1 MFGNKIIDFIKNTKN
16 TNGNDWFLGL
26 TSDNQSEVKKTIK
39 DYNKLI
45 KTQGPDLNIDR
56 WEQFSS
62 LSDDVRTDV
71 KTYLKSLEGAKAST
85 EDLNKIMSATME
97 TASSTGTEFVSTGN
111 KIRDFGK
118 KTTTVF
124 KGFGN
129 VVGNSL
135 EKSLKTVGSTMLGI
149 GANVAINAGVGLII
163 NELIDSWDK
172 YTNAQENAID
182 RGNEAIQSY
191 EDNLSKF
198 NTNSQ
203 VISEVGERFEELRK
217 GVSITGQN
225 IGLTTDEYEEYQ
237 NIVSQIATS
246 FPELISGYDS
256 LGNPIIGAAQN
267 VRDLTEALQEQQAVM
282 SQENL
287 NNATDYAESFNALV
301 NQRATDFTK
310 ESGLLQQRE
319 AVQGLLEEINNG
331 EKIADKF
338 GTSAENT
345 SATIVSGI
353 SLIGDKIAE
362 LFGGQ
367 AGQIS
372 GQIRQAKDWGYMD
385 TLLYQDIAEAAGID
399 PDIIQKAQ
407 KDIDKASEEE
417 QKEIA
422 EANQYIEQRVSEYYE
437 SLNSQLNT
445 AFDNVKPLIESTLT
459 SPTNNASYNSLKDET
474 KDIISSLINNMD
486 FETGQSLGMIDE
498 NGNLDTSAITSWG
511 NEIVKKIKSTGVE
524 KELSQLFSVVDNKD
538 SMNLKDY
545 QTEVNNLIDSISSKV
560 PELSKDLL
568 KSTNGIGDSVTNL
581 NQKYRDLISQTSDKE
596 YRKFLDNLSIEDI
609 ETLWTLNADSI
620 IKNADE
626 ARKALH
632 QAKQEA
638 LDLEANPIFDSIAA
652 ADEAENAGADYEQ
665 AYQYA
670 QQAKEMYDQGLIG
683 TDDFKTRAAYL
694 SPTESDDPA
703 NFIENYSK
711 AVRYLTEDKAGVN
724 NFLTDLQNKG
734 MATFTTLSDGTK
746 DWSFNLGD
754 LDEASHKLGIGFEFM
769 MDMFGRMN
777 DYGINNNFFS
787 SIEDGQTH
795 LQELSQS
802 LAEEE
807 ARLAELTSPGQY
819 QTTDGKTLGNQTAI
833 DASRKKIELLKN
845 DIVETSEL
853 LTQVA
858 ERSSQQWESDYNA
871 ALTTVQSL
879 SEARKRIL
887 ADPELSEG
895 AKGYAASQIEAQIKD
910 LANQYGIELDANLN
924 IDTSEIDAI
933 QNKTIQIKGNVDLSE
948 GRTASTEAIQG
959 AGWEASEGTT
969 SVYKSYNSDDQTHS
983 MVITPVLPDGTV
995 LTPEQT
1001 QEYVNQLFAGQEI
1014 EPDIKVATFVGE
1026 DAATQAQNYTESI
1039 NSINAAVA
1047 TGSEE
1052 IQGYLNDL
1060 KQFNASELEGIDF
1073 ADGQLSKGEESLE
1086 NFMNAVGVSTD
1097 KSSEFIAVLRDMGYI
1112 GMNSAQEIIQ
1122 SVEGINF
1129 DTVREQ
1135 VTAANDTLLALG
1147 ATDIRFNISTEDLGS
1162 IEEQISNAKSLVESF
1177 QNSSGQVDL
1186 SIDGAQEALQILSA
1200 LIDRKQ
1206 TLSQPAIMSVDTSG
1220 LSDAQS
1226 SIISVV
1232 QQWQSA
1238 YDEVQKLQQMSDV
1251 GVNVDVELGDAQS
1264 QLDSLTQQLQSLSD
1278 NSETAE
1284 LMASIK
1290 LDPSSA
1296 DPATIA
1302 SQIGEIPIDVKGNI
1316 VGWEDNSTA
1325 EDKDAKVNYTLGD
1338 YPETV
1343 PDAKGEV
1350 NYTVGDTPDS
1360 VPDAKGKANYTAGD
1374 TPETVPNATGK
1385 ANYTAGDT
1393 PETVPD
1399 AKGTAN
1405 FDLGESPEQ
1414 VPNADGI
1421 ADFDLGEYPSIVPD
1435 ASGEANYTLGD
1446 YPTSL
1451 PPITQTVYVSRVE
1464 DSEAT
1469 GTMISP
1475 AKASGTAYNVINTIP
1490 AHAGGNVALSKNEQA
1505 LVNEFAPQSPE
1516 SIVRDGRWFI
1526 IPGGPHIESLKKGD
1540 IIFNAQQTA
1549 QLLKAG
1555 KTSSPGKA
1563 FAEGTMPHVRNLVST
1578 SLNAY
1583 ADGSDDTLEYIDW
1596 IERIFNKLEREFTH
1610 ITNQMER
1617 IAHLTDKQ
1625 VKAYEALAKN
1635 REYLNT
1641 TQSAISTY
1649 RSHLNSIGL
1658 SSDII
1663 NKIKNGS
1670 LEITQ
1675 YDEDTREL
1683 ISEYQDY
1690 YTKLQ
1695 DCSAQYDD
1703 LLAQQDELAQTAL
1716 DNVSNY
1722 YDMFNQVDQAMQGWL
1737 EAQRDLWENQGL
1749 SATADSQYAS
1759 IQSSLEQERKVAERL
1774 EQKISSYTDEINKL
1788 ISNGYM
1794 DRHSEAYYEA
1804 QEALNGFK
1812 QELYESQSAIIE
1824 FEDQLRELD
1833 YTALQNKI
1841 DGFAQAV
1848 DKISAQINLMEAR
1861 DEQVPESLYQQQI
1874 DANNS
1879 QIEANMQ
1886 LRTSKLKEQGLYDV
1900 GSTRYQELAEE
1911 INKLDVATLNLRADN
1926 EALKDSIYELRFDRL
1941 DNQLKVYDDLK
1952 TEIDDFRSLLNEDAF
1967 FDKNGVVTEEG
1978 LAELALLQQG
1988 IIASKREVADYREG
2002 LEKLKESYV
2011 NGVISLDEYNEKSE
2025 EYCAG
2030 IRESIK
2036 DVSDYEDA
2044 LTDLYMTQMR
2054 TESEALQEV
2063 IDKRKEALQAKESY
2077 YQYDQTLKSQ
2087 TKDVNM
2093 LQAQIQAL
2101 EGVNN
2106 AAAQAEVKRLRAEL
2120 ETAQQTLDDT
2130 KREHAIDM
2138 QQQGYDSM
2146 SDQLNQILED
2156 TEYEITHNAEKQQ
2169 EVVQSMLNNVVNMYE
2184 SAYGKINSI
2193 IENTGWAGSYAFRQ
2207 NQTQLSTSTG
2217 AQTQTNNAT
2226 QNQSN
2231 VKPSDAANST
2241 ITNPIDNN
2249 ESYNNK
2255 VEQEITQAPNTEN
2268 RLVAEL
2274 KLSPTSVSL
2283 EEGKSTKITATMRP
2297 NDAKNKTLSW
2307 KSSNTSIA
2315 TVSGGT
2321 IKAIKAGSCQ
2331 ITASTT
2337 DGSGLSVT
2345 VGVTVTAKPKPVQP
2359 EKKPSTPSTGGDGVP
2374 NIGDAVTYTSGRY
2387 YYSSD
2392 GLKPS
2397 GNQYLGK
2404 TVYIGH
2410 INNAD
2415 WATKPYAL
2423 YADKDFKHPLGW
2435 VSLDQISGYAK
2446 GTKSVPYE
2454 QIAEVNE
2461 EGRELIVTSDGRVL
2475 RRLQPGDGVIPNNIT
2490 ENLLKM
2496 GENPAKFVQDAITQV
2511 QTPVV
2516 NKISSGDMNV
2526 TNHYDS
2532 LLTVNGNVDKEALP
2546 ELKEILK
2553 KSYDYT
2559 VQNIAKDAAKMGFKK
2574 RF

>member
-1 MFGNKIIDFIKNTKN
+1 M
-16 TNGNDWFLGL
+16 L
-26 TSDNQSEVKKTIK
+26 
-39 DYNKLI
+39 
-45 KTQGPDLNIDR
+45 
-56 WEQFSS
+56 
-62 LSDDVRTDV
+62 
-71 KTYLKSLEGAKAST
+71 
-85 EDLNKIMSATME
+85 
-97 TASSTGTEFVSTGN
+97 
-111 KIRDFGK
+111 
-118 KTTTVF
+118 
-124 KGFGN
+124 
-129 VVGNSL
+129 GNSL
-135 EKSLKTVGSTMLGI
+135 VDKLLGNEKISTNYTAQIDEAFKRIKKGDSFAKAMDSLEIPYSLTQSLNDYVNSTDRAKLSAEEFAASNSNAMKSVSKTSSSVSVASKAMTGLSTVLKTTASVLANMAIGFAIGAAITGAIKLFDELYVSAEEANEAMDISFSGYEDAKSQVESINSELDSTNSRISELQSKGSLTFVEKSELANLKEARKELELQQDLAEKAETKAAKDAGSKALQAYEKSFGDFEVSQERIDEYLRDTDITRNNASLFADENNISALIAGIQQMKELQREAKSEGDLEEVERYQGIIDDTTDSIWNQITSLENYKSKLSEIPEALRTEEQTSALNEISDTIDFVYKKLDPNKWKELKFDEILSSDDSFDGIVDELEKQSKAAGDAGITVDDLKNKYPELASAITGAGMTLSDFVEEINAQAQGI
-149 GANVAINAGVGLII
+149 ETATTDIEALESSFRTFQVSAVDAINQVDTLNAALVNSFSGKGLEIGYEESEDGVVSLTGDIVNLQSAYADLEGYNPELLFERTANGVHINREALRALQAQEEALTKQGFIEKQTDLQNQLAAASQKLKEAQAAG
-163 NELIDSWDK
+163 DSVAAADQQNVISTLQSQIENVQLLASAYDGATSSYQKWL
-172 YTNAQENAID
+172 NAQSSGEEGD
-182 RGNEAIQSY
+182 MFRTVSETMKERGNELYEEGRYNTEEFRAIADYFSY
-191 EDNLSKF
+191 EDLSTASMEEVVKAYQDASNARDAYFTGTKEGIDNFMADMMRISESEGFDWIKTTEDGFMEFNTGADEEIAKRFNLSTEAVQALFRAASEYTDNIRIGDTSGIDNLDQQLAEATQKAEEAKSKLKELQDQGEISTDIKLDVDVSQLDESGIEDRIKQLTDLKEEATIKF
-198 NTNSQ
+198 GADS
-203 VISEVGERFEELRK
+203 SEVEYVDQLLNEANARKEQLAQQTNVAVSVDINGEEDLATLGEKLSNLPK
-217 GVSITGQN
+217 DETSNVSINIQN
-225 IGLTTDEYEEYQ
+225 ESQLDGVVQQIEQVPKDTPVNLSLTVQ
-237 NIVSQIATS
+237 N
-246 FPELISGYDS
+246 
-256 LGNPIIGAAQN
+256 
-267 VRDLTEALQEQQAVM
+267 QEQADALEDKLSGLASEGHSIQYSIDVVDNTGDALNKDVSDDTKTITVNEVQGTTVDVEDGTKTVTVNEVQGTTVNVQDESKTVTVNYSKG
-282 SQENL
+282 SQDSPDDK
-287 NNATDYAESFNALV
+287 NATVNYNKGKQEKPSDENALV
-301 NQRATDFTK
+301 NY
-310 ESGLLQQRE
+310 LLGSQ
-319 AVQGLLEEINNG
+319 ASPI
-331 EKIADKF
+331 DKTAYVDYIL
-338 GTSAENT
+338 GS
-345 SATIVSGI
+345 
-353 SLIGDKIAE
+353 
-362 LFGGQ
+362 Q
-367 AGQIS
+367 AG
-372 GQIRQAKDWGYMD
+372 
-385 TLLYQDIAEAAGID
+385 
-399 PDIIQKAQ
+399 P
-407 KDIDKASEEE
+407 
-417 QKEIA
+417 
-422 EANQYIEQRVSEYYE
+422 
-437 SLNSQLNT
+437 
-445 AFDNVKPLIESTLT
+445 
-459 SPTNNASYNSLKDET
+459 
-474 KDIISSLINNMD
+474 
-486 FETGQSLGMIDE
+486 
-498 NGNLDTSAITSWG
+498 
-511 NEIVKKIKSTGVE
+511 
-524 KELSQLFSVVDNKD
+524 
-538 SMNLKDY
+538 
-545 QTEVNNLIDSISSKV
+545 
-560 PELSKDLL
+560 
-568 KSTNGIGDSVTNL
+568 
-581 NQKYRDLISQTSDKE
+581 SDK
-596 YRKFLDNLSIEDI
+596 
-609 ETLWTLNADSI
+609 
-620 IKNADE
+620 
-626 ARKALH
+626 
-632 QAKQEA
+632 
-638 LDLEANPIFDSIAA
+638 
-652 ADEAENAGADYEQ
+652 
-665 AYQYA
+665 
-670 QQAKEMYDQGLIG
+670 
-683 TDDFKTRAAYL
+683 
-694 SPTESDDPA
+694 
-703 NFIENYSK
+703 
-711 AVRYLTEDKAGVN
+711 
-724 NFLTDLQNKG
+724 
-734 MATFTTLSDGTK
+734 
-746 DWSFNLGD
+746 
-754 LDEASHKLGIGFEFM
+754 
-769 MDMFGRMN
+769 
-777 DYGINNNFFS
+777 
-787 SIEDGQTH
+787 
-795 LQELSQS
+795 
-802 LAEEE
+802 
-807 ARLAELTSPGQY
+807 
-819 QTTDGKTLGNQTAI
+819 TA
-833 DASRKKIELLKN
+833 
-845 DIVETSEL
+845 
-853 LTQVA
+853 
-858 ERSSQQWESDYNA
+858 
-871 ALTTVQSL
+871 
-879 SEARKRIL
+879 
-887 ADPELSEG
+887 
-895 AKGYAASQIEAQIKD
+895 
-910 LANQYGIELDANLN
+910 
-924 IDTSEIDAI
+924 
-933 QNKTIQIKGNVDLSE
+933 
-948 GRTASTEAIQG
+948 
-959 AGWEASEGTT
+959 
-969 SVYKSYNSDDQTHS
+969 
-983 MVITPVLPDGTV
+983 
-995 LTPEQT
+995 
-1001 QEYVNQLFAGQEI
+1001 YVNYI
-1014 EPDIKVATFVGE
+1014 
-1026 DAATQAQNYTESI
+1026 
-1039 NSINAAVA
+1039 A
-1047 TGSEE
+1047 TGDT
-1052 IQGYLNDL
+1052 G
-1060 KQFNASELEGIDF
+1060 EG
-1073 ADGQLSKGEESLE
+1073 
-1086 NFMNAVGVSTD
+1086 N
-1097 KSSEFIAVLRDMGYI
+1097 R
-1112 GMNSAQEIIQ
+1112 
-1122 SVEGINF
+1122 
-1129 DTVREQ
+1129 
-1135 VTAANDTLLALG
+1135 
-1147 ATDIRFNISTEDLGS
+1147 
-1162 IEEQISNAKSLVESF
+1162 
-1177 QNSSGQVDL
+1177 
-1186 SIDGAQEALQILSA
+1186 
-1200 LIDRKQ
+1200 
-1206 TLSQPAIMSVDTSG
+1206 
-1220 LSDAQS
+1220 
-1226 SIISVV
+1226 
-1232 QQWQSA
+1232 
-1238 YDEVQKLQQMSDV
+1238 
-1251 GVNVDVELGDAQS
+1251 
-1264 QLDSLTQQLQSLSD
+1264 
-1278 NSETAE
+1278 
-1284 LMASIK
+1284 
-1290 LDPSSA
+1290 
-1296 DPATIA
+1296 
-1302 SQIGEIPIDVKGNI
+1302 
-1316 VGWEDNSTA
+1316 
-1325 EDKDAKVNYTLGD
+1325 
-1338 YPETV
+1338 
-1343 PDAKGEV
+1343 
-1350 NYTVGDTPDS
+1350 
-1360 VPDAKGKANYTAGD
+1360 
-1374 TPETVPNATGK
+1374 
-1385 ANYTAGDT
+1385 
-1393 PETVPD
+1393 
-1399 AKGTAN
+1399 AKGTFLSVAR
-1405 FDLGESPEQ
+1405 S
-1414 VPNADGI
+1414 
-1421 ADFDLGEYPSIVPD
+1421 
-1435 ASGEANYTLGD
+1435 
-1446 YPTSL
+1446 
-1451 PPITQTVYVSRVE
+1451 
-1464 DSEAT
+1464 
-1469 GTMISP
+1469 
-1475 AKASGTAYNVINTIP
+1475 SGTAYNTINTIP
-1490 AHAGGNVALSKNEQA
+1490 AHASGNVALPKNEQA

-1749 SATADSQYAS
+1749 SVTADSQYAS

-1794 DRHSEAYYEA
+1794 ARHSEAYYEA
-1804 QEALNGFK
+1804 NEALNGFK

-1841 DGFAQAV
+1841 DGFARAV

-1861 DEQVPESLYQQQI
+1861 DEKVPESVYQQQI

-1879 QIEANMQ
+1879 QIEANQ
-1886 LRTSKLKEQGLYDV
+1886 ELRASKLKEQGLYDV

-1911 INKLDVATLNLRADN
+1911 INDLDVETLNLLADN

-2044 LTDLYMTQMR
+2044 LTDLYMAQMR

-2077 YQYDQTLKSQ
+2077 YNYNKTISDKQ
-2087 TKDVNM
+2087 KDINM
-2093 LQAQIQAL
+2093 LRAEIQAL
-2101 EGVNN
+2101 TGVNN
-2106 AAAQAEVKRLRAEL
+2106 AASQARLKQLQSDLAEAESDL
-2120 ETAQQTLDDT
+2120 QDT
-2130 KREHAIDM
+2130 KYQHSIDM

-2226 QNQSN
+2226 QSQSN

-2249 ESYNNK
+2249 ESFNNK

-2315 TVSGGT
+2315 TVSGGA

-2423 YADKDFKHPLGW
+2423 YADKEFKHPLGW

-2516 NKISSGDMNV
+2516 NKISSGVNV

>member
-1 MFGNKIIDFIKNTKN
+1 MLGNSLVDKLFGKEKISTNYTAQIEEAFNRIKK
-16 TNGNDWFLGL
+16 GDSFAKAM
-26 TSDNQSEVKKTIK
+26 D
-39 DYNKLI
+39 
-45 KTQGPDLNIDR
+45 
-56 WEQFSS
+56 
-62 LSDDVRTDV
+62 
-71 KTYLKSLEGAKAST
+71 SLEIPYSLTQSLDSYVKSTDKAKLSAEEFAAS
-85 EDLNKIMSATME
+85 NASAMKSVSKTSSSVSV
-97 TASSTGTEFVSTGN
+97 ASKAMTGLSTVL
-111 KIRDFGK
+111 
-118 KTTTVF
+118 KTTTGILANMAIGFAIGAAITGVIKLF
-124 KGFGN
+124 DALHVSAEEASEAMDISFSGYEDAKAQVKNINSELDSTNLRISELQSKGSLTFVEKSELENLKEARRELELQQDIAEKAEAKAAKKSAEDTVRAFDKKYGDYDISQKAINDYLDEFDRNGN
-129 VVGNSL
+129 MNLVGLSTNNKDISGMIAAVKQAEKLRDESQRSGNLDQAQDYQDIIDSTTDSIWEEVSSL
-135 EKSLKTVGSTMLGI
+135 ESLKSNLEESLSAIPEGSWGKEQDQQQKRLDGITDSIDLIYKQLDPNKWKDMKFDEILSSDDSFADAVDDLERQSKVAGDAGISVSDLKKQYPELASAITAAGMSVSEFVGEINSQAQGI
-149 GANVAINAGVGLII
+149 ETATTDIEALESSFRTFQVSAVDAINQVDTLNAALVNSFSGKGLEIGYEESEDGVVSLTGDIVNLQSAYADLEGYNPELLFERTANGVHINREALRALQAQEEALTKQGFIEKQTDLQNQLAAASQKLKEAQAAG
-163 NELIDSWDK
+163 DSVAAADQQNVISTLQSQIENVQLLASAYDGATSSYQKWL
-172 YTNAQENAID
+172 NAQSSGEEGD
-182 RGNEAIQSY
+182 MFRTVSETMKERGNELYEEGRYNTEEFRAIADYFSY
-191 EDNLSKF
+191 EDLSTASMEEVVKAYQDASNARDAYFTGTKEGIDNFMADMMRISESEGYDWIKTTEDGFMEFNTGADEEIAKRFNLSTEAVQALFRAASEYTDNIRIGDTSGIDNLDQQLAEATQKAEEAKSKLKELQDQGEISTDIKLDVDVSQLDESGIEDRINQLTDLKEEATIKF
-198 NTNSQ
+198 GADS
-203 VISEVGERFEELRK
+203 SEVEYVDQLLNEANARKEQLAQQTNVAVSVDINGEEDLATLGEKLSNLPK
-217 GVSITGQN
+217 DETSNVSINIQN
-225 IGLTTDEYEEYQ
+225 ESQLDGVVQQIEQVPKDTPVNLSLTVQ
-237 NIVSQIATS
+237 N
-246 FPELISGYDS
+246 
-256 LGNPIIGAAQN
+256 
-267 VRDLTEALQEQQAVM
+267 QEQADALEDKLSGLASEGHSIQYSIDVVDNTGDALNKDVSDDTKTITVNEVKGTTVDVSDDTKTVTVNEVQGTTVDVQDESKTVTVNYSKG
-282 SQENL
+282 SQDSPDDK
-287 NNATDYAESFNALV
+287 NATVNYNKGKQEKPSDENALV
-301 NQRATDFTK
+301 NY
-310 ESGLLQQRE
+310 LL
-319 AVQGLLEEINNG
+319 G
-331 EKIADKF
+331 
-338 GTSAENT
+338 S
-345 SATIVSGI
+345 
-353 SLIGDKIAE
+353 
-362 LFGGQ
+362 Q
-367 AGQIS
+367 AS
-372 GQIRQAKDWGYMD
+372 
-385 TLLYQDIAEAAGID
+385 
-399 PDIIQKAQ
+399 P
-407 KDIDKASEEE
+407 IDK
-417 QKEIA
+417 
-422 EANQYIEQRVSEYYE
+422 
-437 SLNSQLNT
+437 
-445 AFDNVKPLIESTLT
+445 
-459 SPTNNASYNSLKDET
+459 
-474 KDIISSLINNMD
+474 
-486 FETGQSLGMIDE
+486 
-498 NGNLDTSAITSWG
+498 
-511 NEIVKKIKSTGVE
+511 
-524 KELSQLFSVVDNKD
+524 
-538 SMNLKDY
+538 
-545 QTEVNNLIDSISSKV
+545 
-560 PELSKDLL
+560 
-568 KSTNGIGDSVTNL
+568 
-581 NQKYRDLISQTSDKE
+581 
-596 YRKFLDNLSIEDI
+596 
-609 ETLWTLNADSI
+609 
-620 IKNADE
+620 
-626 ARKALH
+626 
-632 QAKQEA
+632 
-638 LDLEANPIFDSIAA
+638 
-652 ADEAENAGADYEQ
+652 
-665 AYQYA
+665 
-670 QQAKEMYDQGLIG
+670 
-683 TDDFKTRAAYL
+683 
-694 SPTESDDPA
+694 
-703 NFIENYSK
+703 
-711 AVRYLTEDKAGVN
+711 
-724 NFLTDLQNKG
+724 
-734 MATFTTLSDGTK
+734 
-746 DWSFNLGD
+746 
-754 LDEASHKLGIGFEFM
+754 
-769 MDMFGRMN
+769 
-777 DYGINNNFFS
+777 
-787 SIEDGQTH
+787 
-795 LQELSQS
+795 
-802 LAEEE
+802 
-807 ARLAELTSPGQY
+807 
-819 QTTDGKTLGNQTAI
+819 
-833 DASRKKIELLKN
+833 
-845 DIVETSEL
+845 
-853 LTQVA
+853 
-858 ERSSQQWESDYNA
+858 
-871 ALTTVQSL
+871 
-879 SEARKRIL
+879 
-887 ADPELSEG
+887 
-895 AKGYAASQIEAQIKD
+895 
-910 LANQYGIELDANLN
+910 
-924 IDTSEIDAI
+924 
-933 QNKTIQIKGNVDLSE
+933 
-948 GRTASTEAIQG
+948 TAS
-959 AGWEASEGTT
+959 
-969 SVYKSYNSDDQTHS
+969 
-983 MVITPVLPDGTV
+983 
-995 LTPEQT
+995 
-1001 QEYVNQLFAGQEI
+1001 
-1014 EPDIKVATFVGE
+1014 
-1026 DAATQAQNYTESI
+1026 
-1039 NSINAAVA
+1039 
-1047 TGSEE
+1047 
-1052 IQGYLNDL
+1052 
-1060 KQFNASELEGIDF
+1060 
-1073 ADGQLSKGEESLE
+1073 
-1086 NFMNAVGVSTD
+1086 
-1097 KSSEFIAVLRDMGYI
+1097 
-1112 GMNSAQEIIQ
+1112 
-1122 SVEGINF
+1122 
-1129 DTVREQ
+1129 
-1135 VTAANDTLLALG
+1135 
-1147 ATDIRFNISTEDLGS
+1147 
-1162 IEEQISNAKSLVESF
+1162 
-1177 QNSSGQVDL
+1177 
-1186 SIDGAQEALQILSA
+1186 
-1200 LIDRKQ
+1200 
-1206 TLSQPAIMSVDTSG
+1206 
-1220 LSDAQS
+1220 
-1226 SIISVV
+1226 
-1232 QQWQSA
+1232 
-1238 YDEVQKLQQMSDV
+1238 
-1251 GVNVDVELGDAQS
+1251 
-1264 QLDSLTQQLQSLSD
+1264 
-1278 NSETAE
+1278 
-1284 LMASIK
+1284 
-1290 LDPSSA
+1290 
-1296 DPATIA
+1296 
-1302 SQIGEIPIDVKGNI
+1302 
-1316 VGWEDNSTA
+1316 
-1325 EDKDAKVNYTLGD
+1325 VNYTLGTQASPQNKTA
-1338 YPETV
+1338 Y
-1343 PDAKGEV
+1343 V
-1350 NYTVGDTPDS
+1350 NYIATGDT
-1360 VPDAKGKANYTAGD
+1360 GEGNR
-1374 TPETVPNATGK
+1374 
-1385 ANYTAGDT
+1385 
-1393 PETVPD
+1393 
-1399 AKGTAN
+1399 AKGTFLSVAR
-1405 FDLGESPEQ
+1405 S
-1414 VPNADGI
+1414 
-1421 ADFDLGEYPSIVPD
+1421 
-1435 ASGEANYTLGD
+1435 
-1446 YPTSL
+1446 
-1451 PPITQTVYVSRVE
+1451 
-1464 DSEAT
+1464 
-1469 GTMISP
+1469 
-1475 AKASGTAYNVINTIP
+1475 SGTAYNTINTIP
-1490 AHAGGNVALSKNEQA
+1490 AHAGGNVALPKNEQA

-1794 DRHSEAYYEA
+1794 ARHSEAYYEA
-1804 QEALNGFK
+1804 NEALNGFK

-1841 DGFAQAV
+1841 DGFARAV

-1861 DEQVPESLYQQQI
+1861 DEKVPESVYQQQI

-1879 QIEANMQ
+1879 QIEANQ
-1886 LRTSKLKEQGLYDV
+1886 ELRASKLKEQGLYDV

-1911 INKLDVATLNLRADN
+1911 INDLDVETLNLLADN

-2063 IDKRKEALQAKESY
+2063 IDKRKEALQAKADY
-2077 YQYDQTLKSQ
+2077 YNYNKTISDKQ
-2087 TKDVNM
+2087 KDINM
-2093 LQAQIQAL
+2093 LRAEIQAL
-2101 EGVNN
+2101 TGVNN
-2106 AAAQAEVKRLRAEL
+2106 AASQARLKQLQSDLAEAESDL
-2120 ETAQQTLDDT
+2120 QDT
-2130 KREHAIDM
+2130 KYQHSIDM

-2226 QNQSN
+2226 QSQSN

-2283 EEGKSTKITATMRP
+2283 EEGKSTKITASMRP

-2423 YADKDFKHPLGW
+2423 YADKEFKHPLGW

-2454 QIAEVNE
+2454 RIAEVNE

-2526 TNHYDS
+2526 TYHYDS

>member
-1 MFGNKIIDFIKNTKN
+1 M
-16 TNGNDWFLGL
+16 L
-26 TSDNQSEVKKTIK
+26 
-39 DYNKLI
+39 
-45 KTQGPDLNIDR
+45 
-56 WEQFSS
+56 
-62 LSDDVRTDV
+62 
-71 KTYLKSLEGAKAST
+71 
-85 EDLNKIMSATME
+85 
-97 TASSTGTEFVSTGN
+97 
-111 KIRDFGK
+111 
-118 KTTTVF
+118 
-124 KGFGN
+124 
-129 VVGNSL
+129 GNSL
-135 EKSLKTVGSTMLGI
+135 VDKLLGNEKITTSYTAQIDEAFKRIKKGDSFAKAMDSLEIPYSLTQSLNDYVNSTDRAKLSAEEFAASNSNAMKSVSKTSSSVSVASKAMTGLSTVLKTTASVLANMAIGFAIGAAITGAIKLFDELYVSVKEANEAMDISFSGYEDAKSQVESINSELDSTNSRISELQSKGSLTFVEKSELANLKEARKELELQQDLAEKAETKAAKDAGSKALQAYEKSFGDFEVSQERIDEYLRDTDITRNNASLFADENNISALIAGIQQMKELQREAKSEGDLEEVERYQGIIDDTTDSIWNQITSLENYKSKLSEIPEALRTEEQTSALNEISDTIDFVYKKLDPNKWKELKFDEILSSDDSFDGIVDELEKQSKSAGDAGITVDDLKNKYPELASAITGAGMTLSDFVEEINAQAQGI
-149 GANVAINAGVGLII
+149 ETATTDIEALESSFRTFQVSAVDAINQVDTLNAALVNSFSGKGLEIGYEESEDGVVSLTGDIVNLQSAYADLEGYNPELLFERTANGVHINREALRALQAQEEALTKQGFIEKQTDLQNQLAAASQKLKEAQAAG
-163 NELIDSWDK
+163 DSVAAADQQNVISTLQSQIENVQLLASAYDGATSSYQKWL
-172 YTNAQENAID
+172 NAQSSGEEGD
-182 RGNEAIQSY
+182 MFRTVSETMKERGNELYEEGRYNTEEFRAIADYFSY
-191 EDNLSKF
+191 EDLSTASMEEVVKAYQDASNARDAYFTGTKEGIDNFMADMMRISESEGYDWIKTTEDGFMEFNTGADEEIAKRFNLSTEAVQALFRAASEYTDNIRIGDTSGIDNLDQQLAEATQKAEEAKSKLKELQDQGEISTDIKLDVDVSQLDESGIEDRINQLTDLKEEATIKF
-198 NTNSQ
+198 GADS
-203 VISEVGERFEELRK
+203 SEVEYVDQLLNEANARKEQLAQQTNVAVSVDINGEEDLATLGEKLSNLPK
-217 GVSITGQN
+217 DETSNVSINIQN
-225 IGLTTDEYEEYQ
+225 ESQLDGVVQQIEQVPKDTPVNLSLTVQ
-237 NIVSQIATS
+237 N
-246 FPELISGYDS
+246 
-256 LGNPIIGAAQN
+256 
-267 VRDLTEALQEQQAVM
+267 QEQADALEDKLSGLASEGHSIQYSIDVVDNTGDALNKDVSDDTKTITVNEVKGTTVDVSDDTKTVTVNEVQGTTVDVQDESKTVTVNYSKG
-282 SQENL
+282 SQDSPDDK
-287 NNATDYAESFNALV
+287 NATVNYNKGKQEKPSDENALV
-301 NQRATDFTK
+301 NY
-310 ESGLLQQRE
+310 LL
-319 AVQGLLEEINNG
+319 G
-331 EKIADKF
+331 
-338 GTSAENT
+338 S
-345 SATIVSGI
+345 
-353 SLIGDKIAE
+353 
-362 LFGGQ
+362 Q
-367 AGQIS
+367 AS
-372 GQIRQAKDWGYMD
+372 
-385 TLLYQDIAEAAGID
+385 
-399 PDIIQKAQ
+399 P
-407 KDIDKASEEE
+407 IDK
-417 QKEIA
+417 
-422 EANQYIEQRVSEYYE
+422 
-437 SLNSQLNT
+437 
-445 AFDNVKPLIESTLT
+445 
-459 SPTNNASYNSLKDET
+459 
-474 KDIISSLINNMD
+474 
-486 FETGQSLGMIDE
+486 
-498 NGNLDTSAITSWG
+498 
-511 NEIVKKIKSTGVE
+511 
-524 KELSQLFSVVDNKD
+524 
-538 SMNLKDY
+538 
-545 QTEVNNLIDSISSKV
+545 
-560 PELSKDLL
+560 
-568 KSTNGIGDSVTNL
+568 
-581 NQKYRDLISQTSDKE
+581 
-596 YRKFLDNLSIEDI
+596 
-609 ETLWTLNADSI
+609 
-620 IKNADE
+620 
-626 ARKALH
+626 
-632 QAKQEA
+632 
-638 LDLEANPIFDSIAA
+638 
-652 ADEAENAGADYEQ
+652 
-665 AYQYA
+665 
-670 QQAKEMYDQGLIG
+670 
-683 TDDFKTRAAYL
+683 
-694 SPTESDDPA
+694 
-703 NFIENYSK
+703 
-711 AVRYLTEDKAGVN
+711 
-724 NFLTDLQNKG
+724 
-734 MATFTTLSDGTK
+734 
-746 DWSFNLGD
+746 
-754 LDEASHKLGIGFEFM
+754 
-769 MDMFGRMN
+769 
-777 DYGINNNFFS
+777 
-787 SIEDGQTH
+787 
-795 LQELSQS
+795 
-802 LAEEE
+802 
-807 ARLAELTSPGQY
+807 
-819 QTTDGKTLGNQTAI
+819 
-833 DASRKKIELLKN
+833 
-845 DIVETSEL
+845 
-853 LTQVA
+853 
-858 ERSSQQWESDYNA
+858 
-871 ALTTVQSL
+871 
-879 SEARKRIL
+879 
-887 ADPELSEG
+887 
-895 AKGYAASQIEAQIKD
+895 
-910 LANQYGIELDANLN
+910 
-924 IDTSEIDAI
+924 
-933 QNKTIQIKGNVDLSE
+933 
-948 GRTASTEAIQG
+948 TAS
-959 AGWEASEGTT
+959 
-969 SVYKSYNSDDQTHS
+969 
-983 MVITPVLPDGTV
+983 
-995 LTPEQT
+995 
-1001 QEYVNQLFAGQEI
+1001 
-1014 EPDIKVATFVGE
+1014 
-1026 DAATQAQNYTESI
+1026 
-1039 NSINAAVA
+1039 
-1047 TGSEE
+1047 
-1052 IQGYLNDL
+1052 
-1060 KQFNASELEGIDF
+1060 
-1073 ADGQLSKGEESLE
+1073 
-1086 NFMNAVGVSTD
+1086 
-1097 KSSEFIAVLRDMGYI
+1097 
-1112 GMNSAQEIIQ
+1112 
-1122 SVEGINF
+1122 
-1129 DTVREQ
+1129 
-1135 VTAANDTLLALG
+1135 
-1147 ATDIRFNISTEDLGS
+1147 
-1162 IEEQISNAKSLVESF
+1162 
-1177 QNSSGQVDL
+1177 
-1186 SIDGAQEALQILSA
+1186 
-1200 LIDRKQ
+1200 
-1206 TLSQPAIMSVDTSG
+1206 
-1220 LSDAQS
+1220 
-1226 SIISVV
+1226 
-1232 QQWQSA
+1232 
-1238 YDEVQKLQQMSDV
+1238 
-1251 GVNVDVELGDAQS
+1251 
-1264 QLDSLTQQLQSLSD
+1264 
-1278 NSETAE
+1278 
-1284 LMASIK
+1284 
-1290 LDPSSA
+1290 
-1296 DPATIA
+1296 
-1302 SQIGEIPIDVKGNI
+1302 
-1316 VGWEDNSTA
+1316 
-1325 EDKDAKVNYTLGD
+1325 VNYTLGTQASPQNKTA
-1338 YPETV
+1338 Y
-1343 PDAKGEV
+1343 V
-1350 NYTVGDTPDS
+1350 NYIATGDT
-1360 VPDAKGKANYTAGD
+1360 GEGNR
-1374 TPETVPNATGK
+1374 
-1385 ANYTAGDT
+1385 
-1393 PETVPD
+1393 
-1399 AKGTAN
+1399 AKGTFLSVAR
-1405 FDLGESPEQ
+1405 S
-1414 VPNADGI
+1414 
-1421 ADFDLGEYPSIVPD
+1421 
-1435 ASGEANYTLGD
+1435 
-1446 YPTSL
+1446 
-1451 PPITQTVYVSRVE
+1451 
-1464 DSEAT
+1464 
-1469 GTMISP
+1469 
-1475 AKASGTAYNVINTIP
+1475 SGTAYNTINTIP
-1490 AHAGGNVALSKNEQA
+1490 AHAGGNVALPKNEQA

-1759 IQSSLEQERKVAERL
+1759 IQSSLEQERKVSERL

-1804 QEALNGFK
+1804 NEALNGFK

-1841 DGFAQAV
+1841 DGFARAV

-1861 DEQVPESLYQQQI
+1861 DEKVPESVYQQQI

-1879 QIEANMQ
+1879 QIEANQ
-1886 LRTSKLKEQGLYDV
+1886 ELRASKLKEQGLYDV

-1911 INKLDVATLNLRADN
+1911 INDLDVETLNLLADN

-2077 YQYDQTLKSQ
+2077 YQYDQKLKSQ

-2093 LQAQIQAL
+2093 LLAQIQAL

-2106 AAAQAEVKRLRAEL
+2106 ATAEAEAKRLRAEL

-2226 QNQSN
+2226 QSQVN

-2374 NIGDAVTYTSGRY
+2374 NIGDAVTYISGRY

-2423 YADKDFKHPLGW
+2423 YADKEFKHPLGW

>member
-1 MFGNKIIDFIKNTKN
+1 M
-16 TNGNDWFLGL
+16 L
-26 TSDNQSEVKKTIK
+26 
-39 DYNKLI
+39 
-45 KTQGPDLNIDR
+45 
-56 WEQFSS
+56 
-62 LSDDVRTDV
+62 
-71 KTYLKSLEGAKAST
+71 
-85 EDLNKIMSATME
+85 
-97 TASSTGTEFVSTGN
+97 
-111 KIRDFGK
+111 
-118 KTTTVF
+118 
-124 KGFGN
+124 
-129 VVGNSL
+129 GNSL
-135 EKSLKTVGSTMLGI
+135 VDKLFGKEKISTNYTAQIEEAFNRIKKGDSFAKAMDSLEIPYSLTQSLNDYVNSTDRAKLSAEEFAASNSNAMKSVSKTSSSVSVASKAMTGLSTVLKTTASVLANMAI
-149 GANVAINAGVGLII
+149 GFA
-163 NELIDSWDK
+163 
-172 YTNAQENAID
+172 
-182 RGNEAIQSY
+182 
-191 EDNLSKF
+191 
-198 NTNSQ
+198 
-203 VISEVGERFEELRK
+203 
-217 GVSITGQN
+217 
-225 IGLTTDEYEEYQ
+225 
-237 NIVSQIATS
+237 
-246 FPELISGYDS
+246 
-256 LGNPIIGAAQN
+256 IGAAITGAIKLFDELYVSAKEANEAMDISFSGYEDAKSQVESIN
-267 VRDLTEALQEQQAVM
+267 SELDSTNSRISELQSKGSLTFVEKSELANLKEARKELELQQDLAEKAETKAAKDAGSKALQAYEKSFGDFEVSQERIDEYLRDTDITRNNASLFTDENNISALIAGIQQMKELQREAKSEGDLEEVERYQGIIDDTTDSIWNQITSLENYKSKLSEIPEALRTEEQTSALNEISDTIDFVYKKLDPNKWKELKFDEILSSDDSFDGIVDELEKQSKAAGDAGITVDDLKNKYPELASAITGAGMTLSDFVEEINAQAQGIETATTDIEALESSFRTFQV
-282 SQENL
+282 SAVDAINQVDTL
-287 NNATDYAESFNALV
+287 NAALV
-301 NQRATDFTK
+301 NSFSGK
-310 ESGLLQQRE
+310 GLEIGYEESEDGVVSLTGDIVNLQSAYADLEGYNPELLFERTANGVHINRE
-319 AVQGLLEEINNG
+319 ALRAL
-331 EKIADKF
+331 
-338 GTSAENT
+338 
-345 SATIVSGI
+345 
-353 SLIGDKIAE
+353 
-362 LFGGQ
+362 Q
-367 AGQIS
+367 AQ
-372 GQIRQAKDWGYMD
+372 
-385 TLLYQDIAEAAGID
+385 E
-399 PDIIQKAQ
+399 
-407 KDIDKASEEE
+407 
-417 QKEIA
+417 
-422 EANQYIEQRVSEYYE
+422 
-437 SLNSQLNT
+437 
-445 AFDNVKPLIESTLT
+445 
-459 SPTNNASYNSLKDET
+459 
-474 KDIISSLINNMD
+474 
-486 FETGQSLGMIDE
+486 
-498 NGNLDTSAITSWG
+498 
-511 NEIVKKIKSTGVE
+511 
-524 KELSQLFSVVDNKD
+524 
-538 SMNLKDY
+538 
-545 QTEVNNLIDSISSKV
+545 
-560 PELSKDLL
+560 
-568 KSTNGIGDSVTNL
+568 
-581 NQKYRDLISQTSDKE
+581 
-596 YRKFLDNLSIEDI
+596 
-609 ETLWTLNADSI
+609 
-620 IKNADE
+620 
-626 ARKALH
+626 
-632 QAKQEA
+632 EA
-638 LDLEANPIFDSIAA
+638 LT
-652 ADEAENAGADYEQ
+652 
-665 AYQYA
+665 
-670 QQAKEMYDQGLIG
+670 KQG
-683 TDDFKTRAAYL
+683 
-694 SPTESDDPA
+694 
-703 NFIENYSK
+703 FIEK
-711 AVRYLTEDKAGVN
+711 Q
-724 NFLTDLQNKG
+724 TDLQN
-734 MATFTTLSDGTK
+734 
-746 DWSFNLGD
+746 
-754 LDEASHKLGIGFEFM
+754 
-769 MDMFGRMN
+769 
-777 DYGINNNFFS
+777 
-787 SIEDGQTH
+787 Q
-795 LQELSQS
+795 
-802 LAEEE
+802 LA
-807 ARLAELTSPGQY
+807 
-819 QTTDGKTLGNQTAI
+819 
-833 DASRKKIELLKN
+833 
-845 DIVETSEL
+845 
-853 LTQVA
+853 
-858 ERSSQQWESDYNA
+858 
-871 ALTTVQSL
+871 
-879 SEARKRIL
+879 
-887 ADPELSEG
+887 
-895 AKGYAASQIEAQIKD
+895 AASQKLKEAQAAGDSVAAADQQNVISTLQSQIENVQL
-910 LANQYGIELDANLN
+910 LASAYDGATSSYQKWLNAQSSGEEGDMFRTVSETMKERGNELYEEGRYN
-924 IDTSEIDAI
+924 TEEFRAI
-933 QNKTIQIKGNVDLSE
+933 ADYFSYEDLSTASMEEVVKAYQDASNARDAYFTGTKE
-948 GRTASTEAIQG
+948 GIDNFMADMMRISESEGYDWIKTTEDGFMEFNTGADEEIAKRFNLSTEAVQALFRAASEYTDNIRIGDTSGIDNLDQQLAEATQKAEEAKSKLKELQDQGEISTDIKLDVDVSQLDESGIEDRINQLTDLKEEATIKFGADSSEVEYVDQLLNEANARKEQLAQQTNVAVSVDINGEEDLAALGEKLSTLPKDETSNVSINIQNESQLDG
-959 AGWEASEGTT
+959 VVQQIEQVPKDTPVNLSLTVQNEEQADALEDKLSGLASEGHSIQYSIDVVDNTGDALNKD
-969 SVYKSYNSDDQTHS
+969 VSDDTKT
-983 MVITPVLPDGTV
+983 IT
-995 LTPEQT
+995 
-1001 QEYVNQLFAGQEI
+1001 VN
-1014 EPDIKVATFVGE
+1014 
-1026 DAATQAQNYTESI
+1026 
-1039 NSINAAVA
+1039 
-1047 TGSEE
+1047 
-1052 IQGYLNDL
+1052 
-1060 KQFNASELEGIDF
+1060 
-1073 ADGQLSKGEESLE
+1073 
-1086 NFMNAVGVSTD
+1086 
-1097 KSSEFIAVLRDMGYI
+1097 
-1112 GMNSAQEIIQ
+1112 
-1122 SVEGINF
+1122 
-1129 DTVREQ
+1129 
-1135 VTAANDTLLALG
+1135 
-1147 ATDIRFNISTEDLGS
+1147 
-1162 IEEQISNAKSLVESF
+1162 
-1177 QNSSGQVDL
+1177 
-1186 SIDGAQEALQILSA
+1186 
-1200 LIDRKQ
+1200 
-1206 TLSQPAIMSVDTSG
+1206 
-1220 LSDAQS
+1220 
-1226 SIISVV
+1226 
-1232 QQWQSA
+1232 
-1238 YDEVQKLQQMSDV
+1238 EVQ
-1251 GVNVDVELGDAQS
+1251 GTTVDVEDDTKTVTVNEVQGTTVNVQDESKTVTVNYTKGSQAPPDDKNATVNYNKGKQEKPSDENAFVNYLLGS
-1264 QLDSLTQQLQSLSD
+1264 Q
-1278 NSETAE
+1278 
-1284 LMASIK
+1284 AS
-1290 LDPSSA
+1290 
-1296 DPATIA
+1296 
-1302 SQIGEIPIDVKGNI
+1302 PIDK
-1316 VGWEDNSTA
+1316 TA
-1325 EDKDAKVNYTLGD
+1325 SVNYTLGSQAGPSD
-1338 YPETV
+1338 KTAY
-1343 PDAKGEV
+1343 V
-1350 NYTVGDTPDS
+1350 NYIATGDT
-1360 VPDAKGKANYTAGD
+1360 GEGNR
-1374 TPETVPNATGK
+1374 
-1385 ANYTAGDT
+1385 
-1393 PETVPD
+1393 
-1399 AKGTAN
+1399 AKGTFLSVAR
-1405 FDLGESPEQ
+1405 S
-1414 VPNADGI
+1414 
-1421 ADFDLGEYPSIVPD
+1421 
-1435 ASGEANYTLGD
+1435 
-1446 YPTSL
+1446 
-1451 PPITQTVYVSRVE
+1451 
-1464 DSEAT
+1464 
-1469 GTMISP
+1469 
-1475 AKASGTAYNVINTIP
+1475 SGTAYNTINTIP
-1490 AHAGGNVALSKNEQA
+1490 AHAGGNVALPKNEQA

-1794 DRHSEAYYEA
+1794 ARHSEAYYEA
-1804 QEALNGFK
+1804 NEALNGFK

-1841 DGFAQAV
+1841 DGFARAV

-1861 DEQVPESLYQQQI
+1861 DEKVPESVYQQQI
-1874 DANNS
+1874 DANNN
-1879 QIEANMQ
+1879 QIEANQ
-1886 LRTSKLKEQGLYDV
+1886 ELRASKLKEQGLYDV

-1911 INKLDVATLNLRADN
+1911 INDLDVETLNLLADN

-2044 LTDLYMTQMR
+2044 LTDLYMAQMK

-2077 YQYDQTLKSQ
+2077 YQYDQKLKSQ

-2093 LQAQIQAL
+2093 LLAQIQAL

-2106 AAAQAEVKRLRAEL
+2106 ATAEAEAKRLRAEL

-2226 QNQSN
+2226 QSQSN

-2283 EEGKSTKITATMRP
+2283 EEGKSTKITASMRP

-2423 YADKDFKHPLGW
+2423 YADKEFKHPLGW

-2526 TNHYDS
+2526 TYHYDS

>member
-1 MFGNKIIDFIKNTKN
+1 M
-16 TNGNDWFLGL
+16 L
-26 TSDNQSEVKKTIK
+26 
-39 DYNKLI
+39 
-45 KTQGPDLNIDR
+45 
-56 WEQFSS
+56 
-62 LSDDVRTDV
+62 
-71 KTYLKSLEGAKAST
+71 
-85 EDLNKIMSATME
+85 
-97 TASSTGTEFVSTGN
+97 
-111 KIRDFGK
+111 
-118 KTTTVF
+118 
-124 KGFGN
+124 
-129 VVGNSL
+129 GNSL
-135 EKSLKTVGSTMLGI
+135 VDKLLGNEKVTTSYTAQIDEAFKRIKKGDSFAKAMDSLEIPYSLTQSLNDYVNSTDRAKLSAEEFAASNASAMKSVSKTSSSVSVASKAITGLSTVLKTTVGVLANMAI
-149 GANVAINAGVGLII
+149 GFA
-163 NELIDSWDK
+163 
-172 YTNAQENAID
+172 
-182 RGNEAIQSY
+182 
-191 EDNLSKF
+191 
-198 NTNSQ
+198 
-203 VISEVGERFEELRK
+203 
-217 GVSITGQN
+217 
-225 IGLTTDEYEEYQ
+225 
-237 NIVSQIATS
+237 
-246 FPELISGYDS
+246 
-256 LGNPIIGAAQN
+256 IGAAITGVIKLFDKLYVSAEEANEAMDISFSGYEDAKAQVESIN
-267 VRDLTEALQEQQAVM
+267 SELDSTNARISELQSKGSLTFVEKSELANLKEARKELELQQDLAEKAETKATKDAGNKALQAYEKSFGDFEVSQDKINEYLRDTDITRNNASLFTDENNISALIAGIQQMKELQREAKSEGDLEEVERYQGIIDDTTDSIWNQITSLENYKSKLSEIPEALRTEEQTSALNEISDTIDFVYKKLDPNKWKELKFDEILSSDDSFDGIVDELEKQSKAAGDAGITVDDLKNKYPELASAITGAGMTLSDFVEEINAQAQGIETATTDIEALESSFRTFQV
-282 SQENL
+282 SAVDAINQVDTL
-287 NNATDYAESFNALV
+287 NAALV
-301 NQRATDFTK
+301 NSFSGK
-310 ESGLLQQRE
+310 GLEIGYEESEDGVVSLTGDIVNLQSAYADLEGYNPELLFERTANGVHINRE
-319 AVQGLLEEINNG
+319 ALRAL
-331 EKIADKF
+331 
-338 GTSAENT
+338 
-345 SATIVSGI
+345 
-353 SLIGDKIAE
+353 
-362 LFGGQ
+362 Q
-367 AGQIS
+367 AQ
-372 GQIRQAKDWGYMD
+372 
-385 TLLYQDIAEAAGID
+385 E
-399 PDIIQKAQ
+399 
-407 KDIDKASEEE
+407 
-417 QKEIA
+417 
-422 EANQYIEQRVSEYYE
+422 
-437 SLNSQLNT
+437 
-445 AFDNVKPLIESTLT
+445 
-459 SPTNNASYNSLKDET
+459 
-474 KDIISSLINNMD
+474 
-486 FETGQSLGMIDE
+486 
-498 NGNLDTSAITSWG
+498 
-511 NEIVKKIKSTGVE
+511 
-524 KELSQLFSVVDNKD
+524 
-538 SMNLKDY
+538 
-545 QTEVNNLIDSISSKV
+545 
-560 PELSKDLL
+560 
-568 KSTNGIGDSVTNL
+568 
-581 NQKYRDLISQTSDKE
+581 
-596 YRKFLDNLSIEDI
+596 
-609 ETLWTLNADSI
+609 
-620 IKNADE
+620 
-626 ARKALH
+626 
-632 QAKQEA
+632 EA
-638 LDLEANPIFDSIAA
+638 LT
-652 ADEAENAGADYEQ
+652 
-665 AYQYA
+665 
-670 QQAKEMYDQGLIG
+670 KQG
-683 TDDFKTRAAYL
+683 
-694 SPTESDDPA
+694 
-703 NFIENYSK
+703 FIEK
-711 AVRYLTEDKAGVN
+711 Q
-724 NFLTDLQNKG
+724 TDLQNQLAAASQKLKEAQAAG
-734 MATFTTLSDGTK
+734 DSVAAADQQNVISTLQSQIENVQLLASAYDGATSSYQKWLNAQSSGEEGDMFRTVSETMKERGNELYEEGRYNTEEFRAIADYFSYEDLSTASMEEVVKAYQDASNARDAYFTGTK
-746 DWSFNLGD
+746 EGIDNFMADMMRISESEGYDWIKTTEDGFMEFNTGADEEIAKRFNLSTEAVQALFRAASEYTDNIRIGD
-754 LDEASHKLGIGFEFM
+754 TSGIDNLDQQLAEATQKAEEAKSKLKELQDQGEISTDIKLDVDVSQLDESG
-769 MDMFGRMN
+769 
-777 DYGINNNFFS
+777 
-787 SIEDGQTH
+787 IEDRIKQLTD
-795 LQELSQS
+795 LK
-802 LAEEE
+802 EE
-807 ARLAELTSPGQY
+807 ATIKFGADSSEVEYVDQLLNEANARKEQLAQQTNVAVSVDINGEEDLATLGEKLSNLPKDETSNVSINIQNESQLDGVVQQIEQVPKDTPVNLSLTVQNQEQADALEDKLSGLASEGHSIQY
-819 QTTDGKTLGNQTAI
+819 SIDVVDNTGDALNKDVSDDTKTITVNEVQGTTVDVEDDTKTVTVNEVQGTTVNVQDESKTVTVNYSKGNQTPP
-833 DASRKKIELLKN
+833 DDKN
-845 DIVETSEL
+845 ATV
-853 LTQVA
+853 
-858 ERSSQQWESDYNA
+858 DYNKGKQEKPSNED
-871 ALTTVQSL
+871 ALVNYLLGSQ
-879 SEARKRIL
+879 
-887 ADPELSEG
+887 
-895 AKGYAASQIEAQIKD
+895 ASP
-910 LANQYGIELDANLN
+910 
-924 IDTSEIDAI
+924 ID
-933 QNKTIQIKGNVDLSE
+933 K
-948 GRTASTEAIQG
+948 TAS
-959 AGWEASEGTT
+959 
-969 SVYKSYNSDDQTHS
+969 
-983 MVITPVLPDGTV
+983 
-995 LTPEQT
+995 
-1001 QEYVNQLFAGQEI
+1001 
-1014 EPDIKVATFVGE
+1014 
-1026 DAATQAQNYTESI
+1026 
-1039 NSINAAVA
+1039 
-1047 TGSEE
+1047 
-1052 IQGYLNDL
+1052 
-1060 KQFNASELEGIDF
+1060 
-1073 ADGQLSKGEESLE
+1073 
-1086 NFMNAVGVSTD
+1086 
-1097 KSSEFIAVLRDMGYI
+1097 
-1112 GMNSAQEIIQ
+1112 
-1122 SVEGINF
+1122 
-1129 DTVREQ
+1129 
-1135 VTAANDTLLALG
+1135 
-1147 ATDIRFNISTEDLGS
+1147 
-1162 IEEQISNAKSLVESF
+1162 
-1177 QNSSGQVDL
+1177 
-1186 SIDGAQEALQILSA
+1186 
-1200 LIDRKQ
+1200 
-1206 TLSQPAIMSVDTSG
+1206 
-1220 LSDAQS
+1220 
-1226 SIISVV
+1226 
-1232 QQWQSA
+1232 
-1238 YDEVQKLQQMSDV
+1238 
-1251 GVNVDVELGDAQS
+1251 
-1264 QLDSLTQQLQSLSD
+1264 
-1278 NSETAE
+1278 
-1284 LMASIK
+1284 
-1290 LDPSSA
+1290 
-1296 DPATIA
+1296 
-1302 SQIGEIPIDVKGNI
+1302 
-1316 VGWEDNSTA
+1316 
-1325 EDKDAKVNYTLGD
+1325 VNYTLGTQASPQNKTA
-1338 YPETV
+1338 Y
-1343 PDAKGEV
+1343 V
-1350 NYTVGDTPDS
+1350 NYIATGDT
-1360 VPDAKGKANYTAGD
+1360 GEGNR
-1374 TPETVPNATGK
+1374 
-1385 ANYTAGDT
+1385 
-1393 PETVPD
+1393 
-1399 AKGTAN
+1399 AKGTFLSVAR
-1405 FDLGESPEQ
+1405 S
-1414 VPNADGI
+1414 
-1421 ADFDLGEYPSIVPD
+1421 
-1435 ASGEANYTLGD
+1435 
-1446 YPTSL
+1446 
-1451 PPITQTVYVSRVE
+1451 
-1464 DSEAT
+1464 
-1469 GTMISP
+1469 
-1475 AKASGTAYNVINTIP
+1475 SGTAYNTINTIP
-1490 AHAGGNVALSKNEQA
+1490 AHAGGNVALPKNEQA

-1749 SATADSQYAS
+1749 SVTADSQYAS

-1794 DRHSEAYYEA
+1794 ARHSEAYYEA
-1804 QEALNGFK
+1804 NEALNGFK

-1841 DGFAQAV
+1841 DGFARAV

-1861 DEQVPESLYQQQI
+1861 DEKVPESVYQQQI

-1879 QIEANMQ
+1879 QIEANQ
-1886 LRTSKLKEQGLYDV
+1886 ELRASKLKEQGLYDV

-1911 INKLDVATLNLRADN
+1911 INDLDVETLNLLADN

-2044 LTDLYMTQMR
+2044 LTDLYMAQMR

-2077 YQYDQTLKSQ
+2077 YNYNKTISDKQ
-2087 TKDVNM
+2087 KDINM
-2093 LQAQIQAL
+2093 LRAEIQAL
-2101 EGVNN
+2101 TGVNN
-2106 AAAQAEVKRLRAEL
+2106 AASQARLKQLQSDLAEAESDL
-2120 ETAQQTLDDT
+2120 QDT
-2130 KREHAIDM
+2130 KYQHSIDM

-2226 QNQSN
+2226 QSQSN

>member
-1 MFGNKIIDFIKNTKN
+1 MSAGDALTQYKASLNEAGKATSKFSTVTK
-16 TNGNDWFLGL
+16 TLG
-26 TSDNQSEVKKTIK
+26 SAFKTI
-39 DYNKLI
+39 
-45 KTQGPDLNIDR
+45 GAFALN
-56 WEQFSS
+56 
-62 LSDDVRTDV
+62 
-71 KTYLKSLEGAKAST
+71 
-85 EDLNKIMSATME
+85 
-97 TASSTGTEFVSTGN
+97 TA
-111 KIRDFGK
+111 
-118 KTTTVF
+118 
-124 KGFGN
+124 
-129 VVGNSL
+129 VVA
-135 EKSLKTVGSTMLGI
+135 GI
-149 GANVAINAGVGLII
+149 TVAISAA
-163 NELIDSWDK
+163 SKAWDDYSK
-172 YTNAQENAID
+172 SQENAIES
-182 RGNEAIQSY
+182 GNQALSTMEENQKKIASAQKVLDDIKSNTVIDSNGRTITRFEQLSQGVN
-191 EDNLSKF
+191 NLGENVSLSSSEF
-198 NTNSQ
+198 EEYNSLLDQMSSSGLTATNSISNLENQ
-203 VISEVGERFEELRK
+203 VKSIRK
-217 GVSITGQN
+217 SANNDT
-225 IGLTTDEYEEYQ
+225 LK
-237 NIVSQIATS
+237 
-246 FPELISGYDS
+246 S
-256 LGNPIIGAAQN
+256 LSDW
-267 VRDLTEALQEQQAVM
+267 V
-282 SQENL
+282 
-287 NNATDYAESFNALV
+287 ESFNALN
-301 NQRATDFTK
+301 NQMATDSTK
-310 ESGLLQQRE
+310 EVGFQQNINALEKLQSISEGTLSASSGKKQSFWERLGSTFFSNE
-319 AVQGLLEEINNG
+319 MI
-331 EKIADKF
+331 
-338 GTSAENT
+338 T
-345 SATIVSGI
+345 
-353 SLIGDKIAE
+353 
-362 LFGGQ
+362 Q
-367 AGQIS
+367 AGQAIS
-372 GQIRQAKDWGYMD
+372 SKQRDALIQQAEQVAED
-385 TLLYQDIAEAAGID
+385 TLSDATYT
-399 PDIIQKAQ
+399 KA
-407 KDIDKASEEE
+407 
-417 QKEIA
+417 
-422 EANQYIEQRVSEYYE
+422 IEQLADKYSLDVFDKKGNVDSKKINTSEMKQRISDAIEQEQTALE
-437 SLNSQLNT
+437 SVVQESSGFLEALFQNNSVYDKLPET
-445 AFDNVKPLIESTLT
+445 I
-459 SPTNNASYNSLKDET
+459 TNKMSGIFSNIDYDTISKYMTDSNGMLSQSMMEDWVDGIA
-474 KDIISSLINNMD
+474 SSLDNKTVQN
-486 FETGQSLGMIDE
+486 QLDE
-498 NGNLDTSAITSWG
+498 LFALDT
-511 NEIVKKIKSTGVE
+511 KKT
-524 KELSQLFSVVDNKD
+524 Q
-538 SMNLKDY
+538 MNFKDY
-545 QTEVNNLIDSISSKV
+545 QKQANDLIDSISSAI
-560 PELSKDLL
+560 PELSPDLL
-568 KSTNGIGDSVTNL
+568 KKTTGIEDTVDELQTAYNRVSKLFGEDKANRLSNENL
-581 NQKYRDLISQTSDKE
+581 EIAMDLIAE
-596 YRKFLDNLSIEDI
+596 DNFSGTFDELLQKISAVKKASEDI
-609 ETLWTLNADSI
+609 N
-620 IKNADE
+620 
-626 ARKALH
+626 
-632 QAKQEA
+632 
-638 LDLEANPIFDSIAA
+638 ANPIFDSIAT
-652 ADEAENAGADYEQ
+652 ADETENAGADYEKAVTYLQ
-665 AYQYA
+665 E
-670 QQAKEMYDQGLIG
+670 AKEMYEKGLVG
-683 TDDFKTRAAYL
+683 TDDFKRRAAYL

-711 AVRYLTEDKAGVN
+711 AARYLTEDGSGVQ
-724 NFLTDLQNKG
+724 NFLNDLEKKG
-734 MATFTTLSDGTK
+734 YATFETLSDGTQQ
-746 DWSFNLGD
+746 WSYNIQD
-754 LDEASHKLGIGFEFM
+754 LQEASQNMGMGFEFM
-769 MDMFGRMN
+769 MDMFGRLE
-777 DYGINNNFFS
+777 DYGFHNNFVS
-787 SIEDGQTH
+787 SVEDG
-795 LQELSQS
+795 
-802 LAEEE
+802 AK
-807 ARLAELTSPGQY
+807 RIGELTSQLVQEEAKLAEMETTGQY
-819 QTTDGKTLGNQTAI
+819 TTVDENGNEQKTVANQTAI
-833 DASRKKIELLKN
+833 DAQREKVQALRN
-845 DIVETSEL
+845 DILETQSAMDQLTAINADNYNKQVESAKQAISSLKE
-853 LTQVA
+853 
-858 ERSSQQWESDYNA
+858 ERDKILKDNTYGENTDSVVKLMDQQIQQWA
-871 ALTTVQSL
+871 
-879 SEARKRIL
+879 SE
-887 ADPELSEG
+887 
-895 AKGYAASQIEAQIKD
+895 
-910 LANQYGIELDANLN
+910 NGIELDAEMN
-924 IDTSEIDAI
+924 IVDNGSLDKINEAKKALEELQQQGEISADIEFDVDVSKLDEAGIESRISELTDLKDHLIEINADTSQIEYVDQLLNEANARKEQLAQQTDVGISVDIAGKEDLDSLGQKLSNLPKDETSNVSINI
-933 QNKTIQIKGNVDLSE
+933 QNESQLDGVVQQIEQVPKDTPVNLSLTVQNQE
-948 GRTASTEAIQG
+948 QADALEDKLSGL
-959 AGWEASEGTT
+959 ASEG
-969 SVYKSYNSDDQTHS
+969 HS
-983 MVITPVLPDGTV
+983 
-995 LTPEQT
+995 
-1001 QEYVNQLFAGQEI
+1001 
-1014 EPDIKVATFVGE
+1014 
-1026 DAATQAQNYTESI
+1026 
-1039 NSINAAVA
+1039 
-1047 TGSEE
+1047 
-1052 IQGYLNDL
+1052 IQY
-1060 KQFNASELEGIDF
+1060 
-1073 ADGQLSKGEESLE
+1073 
-1086 NFMNAVGVSTD
+1086 
-1097 KSSEFIAVLRDMGYI
+1097 
-1112 GMNSAQEIIQ
+1112 
-1122 SVEGINF
+1122 
-1129 DTVREQ
+1129 
-1135 VTAANDTLLALG
+1135 
-1147 ATDIRFNISTEDLGS
+1147 
-1162 IEEQISNAKSLVESF
+1162 
-1177 QNSSGQVDL
+1177 
-1186 SIDGAQEALQILSA
+1186 SIDVVDNTGDALNKDVA
-1200 LIDRKQ
+1200 D
-1206 TLSQPAIMSVDTSG
+1206 DTKT
-1220 LSDAQS
+1220 
-1226 SIISVV
+1226 ITVN
-1232 QQWQSA
+1232 
-1238 YDEVQKLQQMSDV
+1238 EVQ
-1251 GVNVDVELGDAQS
+1251 GTTVDVEDDTKTVTVNEVQGTTVDVQ
-1264 QLDSLTQQLQSLSD
+1264 D
-1278 NSETAE
+1278 E
-1284 LMASIK
+1284 LK
-1290 LDPSSA
+1290 
-1296 DPATIA
+1296 T
-1302 SQIGEIPIDVKGNI
+1302 V
-1316 VGWEDNSTA
+1316 T
-1325 EDKDAKVNYTLGD
+1325 VNYTKGSQAS
-1338 YPETV
+1338 
-1343 PDAKGEV
+1343 PDDKNATV
-1350 NYTVGDTPDS
+1350 NYNKGKQEKPSDEDALVNYLLGSQASPIDKTASVDYILGSQAGPSNKTAYVNYIATGDT
-1360 VPDAKGKANYTAGD
+1360 GEGNR
-1374 TPETVPNATGK
+1374 
-1385 ANYTAGDT
+1385 
-1393 PETVPD
+1393 
-1399 AKGTAN
+1399 AKGTFLSVAR
-1405 FDLGESPEQ
+1405 S
-1414 VPNADGI
+1414 
-1421 ADFDLGEYPSIVPD
+1421 
-1435 ASGEANYTLGD
+1435 
-1446 YPTSL
+1446 
-1451 PPITQTVYVSRVE
+1451 
-1464 DSEAT
+1464 
-1469 GTMISP
+1469 
-1475 AKASGTAYNVINTIP
+1475 SGTAYNTINTIP
-1490 AHAGGNVALSKNEQA
+1490 AHASGNVALQKNERA

-1759 IQSSLEQERKVAERL
+1759 IQSSLEQERKVSERL

-1804 QEALNGFK
+1804 NEALNGFK

-1841 DGFAQAV
+1841 DGFARAV

-1861 DEQVPESLYQQQI
+1861 DEKVPESVYQQQI

-1879 QIEANMQ
+1879 QIEANQ
-1886 LRTSKLKEQGLYDV
+1886 ELRASKLKEQGLYDV

-1911 INKLDVATLNLRADN
+1911 INDLDVETLNLLADN

-2063 IDKRKEALQAKESY
+2063 IDKRKEALQAKADY
-2077 YQYDQTLKSQ
+2077 YNYNKTISDKQ
-2087 TKDVNM
+2087 KDINM
-2093 LQAQIQAL
+2093 LRAEIQAL
-2101 EGVNN
+2101 TGVNN
-2106 AAAQAEVKRLRAEL
+2106 AASQARLKQLQSDLAEAESDL
-2120 ETAQQTLDDT
+2120 QDT
-2130 KREHAIDM
+2130 KYQHSIDM

-2169 EVVQSMLNNVVNMYE
+2169 EVVQSMLNNVVNMYA

-2193 IENTGWAGSYAFRQ
+2193 IENTGWVGSSNFNT
-2207 NQTQLSTSTG
+2207 NQQQLSSSNG
-2217 AQTQTNNAT
+2217 AQTQTSNALK
-2226 QNQSN
+2226 NQSS
-2231 VKPSDAANST
+2231 VKPSDSATST
-2241 ITNPIDNN
+2241 VTSPIDNN

-2283 EEGKSTKITATMRP
+2283 EEGKSTKITASMRP

-2423 YADKDFKHPLGW
+2423 YADKEFKHPLGW

-2526 TNHYDS
+2526 TYHYDS

>member
-1 MFGNKIIDFIKNTKN
+1 M
-16 TNGNDWFLGL
+16 L
-26 TSDNQSEVKKTIK
+26 
-39 DYNKLI
+39 
-45 KTQGPDLNIDR
+45 
-56 WEQFSS
+56 
-62 LSDDVRTDV
+62 
-71 KTYLKSLEGAKAST
+71 
-85 EDLNKIMSATME
+85 
-97 TASSTGTEFVSTGN
+97 
-111 KIRDFGK
+111 
-118 KTTTVF
+118 
-124 KGFGN
+124 
-129 VVGNSL
+129 GNSL
-135 EKSLKTVGSTMLGI
+135 VDKLLGNEKVTTSYTAQIDEAFKRIKKGDSFAKAMDSLEIPYSLTQSLNDYVNSTDRAKLSAEEFAASNASAMKSVSKTSSSVSVASKAITGLSTVLKTTVGVLANMAIGFAIGAAITGVIKLFDKLYVSAEEANEAMDISFSGYEDAKAQVESINSELDSTNARISELQSKGSLTFVEKSELANLKEARKELELQQDLAEKAETKAAKDAGNKALQAYEKSFGDFEVSQDKINEYLRDTDITRNNASLFADENNISALIAGIQQMKELQREAKSEGNLEEVERYQGIIDDTTDSIWNQITSLENYKSKLSEIPEALRTEEQTNALNEISDTIDFVYKKLDPNKWKELKFDEILSSDDSFDGIVDELEKQSKAAGDAGITVDDLKNKYPELASAITGAGMTLSDFVEEINSQAQGIETATTDIEALESSFRTFQVSAVDAINQVDTLNAALANSFSGKGLEIGYEENEDGVISLTGDIVNLQNAYADLEGYNPEMLFERTANGVQLNQKALRALQAQQEANQKSSFAQKELELQDQLVLAYQRLKEAQSSGDSVAAADQQNVINTLQSQIENVQLLSSAYDGATSAYQKWLNAQSNGESGDMYRTVSSTMKERGEELYKEGRYNTEEFRAIADYYSNQDLSTASMEEVVAAYQNAATARDRYFTGTKEGI
-149 GANVAINAGVGLII
+149 DNFIYDAQQKVPEAFETITDETGKEKIKFNIDDEDLANKMNLSV
-163 NELIDSWDK
+163 
-172 YTNAQENAID
+172 
-182 RGNEAIQSY
+182 EAIQSIFDAAREY
-191 EDNLSKF
+191 EDDFIIGDS
-198 NTNSQ
+198 S
-203 VISEVGERFEELRK
+203 SAEEL
-217 GVSITGQN
+217 
-225 IGLTTDEYEEYQ
+225 
-237 NIVSQIATS
+237 
-246 FPELISGYDS
+246 
-256 LGNPIIGAAQN
+256 AQK
-267 VRDLTEALQEQQAVM
+267 L
-282 SQENL
+282 
-287 NNATDYAESFNALV
+287 
-301 NQRATDFTK
+301 
-310 ESGLLQQRE
+310 
-319 AVQGLLEEINNG
+319 
-331 EKIADKF
+331 
-338 GTSAENT
+338 
-345 SATIVSGI
+345 
-353 SLIGDKIAE
+353 
-362 LFGGQ
+362 
-367 AGQIS
+367 
-372 GQIRQAKDWGYMD
+372 
-385 TLLYQDIAEAAGID
+385 AEATQKADEAKTKLKELQDQGKISTDIEFDVDVSKLDEAGID
-399 PDIIQKAQ
+399 
-407 KDIDKASEEE
+407 E
-417 QKEIA
+417 
-422 EANQYIEQRVSEYYE
+422 R
-437 SLNSQLNT
+437 
-445 AFDNVKPLIESTLT
+445 
-459 SPTNNASYNSLKDET
+459 
-474 KDIISSLINNMD
+474 
-486 FETGQSLGMIDE
+486 
-498 NGNLDTSAITSWG
+498 IT
-511 NEIVKKIKSTGVE
+511 E
-524 KELSQLFSVVDNKD
+524 
-538 SMNLKDY
+538 
-545 QTEVNNLIDSISSKV
+545 
-560 PELSKDLL
+560 
-568 KSTNGIGDSVTNL
+568 
-581 NQKYRDLISQTSDKE
+581 
-596 YRKFLDNLSIEDI
+596 
-609 ETLWTLNADSI
+609 
-620 IKNADE
+620 
-626 ARKALH
+626 
-632 QAKQEA
+632 
-638 LDLEANPIFDSIAA
+638 
-652 ADEAENAGADYEQ
+652 
-665 AYQYA
+665 
-670 QQAKEMYDQGLIG
+670 
-683 TDDFKTRAAYL
+683 
-694 SPTESDDPA
+694 
-703 NFIENYSK
+703 
-711 AVRYLTEDKAGVN
+711 
-724 NFLTDLQNKG
+724 LTDLKNH
-734 MATFTTLSDGTK
+734 LI
-746 DWSFNLGD
+746 
-754 LDEASHKLGIGFEFM
+754 E
-769 MDMFGRMN
+769 
-777 DYGINNNFFS
+777 IN
-787 SIEDGQTH
+787 
-795 LQELSQS
+795 
-802 LAEEE
+802 
-807 ARLAELTSPGQY
+807 
-819 QTTDGKTLGNQTAI
+819 
-833 DASRKKIELLKN
+833 
-845 DIVETSEL
+845 
-853 LTQVA
+853 
-858 ERSSQQWESDYNA
+858 
-871 ALTTVQSL
+871 
-879 SEARKRIL
+879 
-887 ADPELSEG
+887 AD
-895 AKGYAASQIEAQIKD
+895 ASQIEYVDQLLDEANARKDQLAQQTNVDVSVNINNEED
-910 LANQYGIELDANLN
+910 LAALGEKLSTLPKNE
-924 IDTSEIDAI
+924 TSNVSINI
-933 QNKTIQIKGNVDLSE
+933 QNESQLDGVVQQIEQVPKDTPVNLSLTVQNQE
-948 GRTASTEAIQG
+948 QADALEDKLSGL
-959 AGWEASEGTT
+959 ASEG
-969 SVYKSYNSDDQTHS
+969 HS
-983 MVITPVLPDGTV
+983 
-995 LTPEQT
+995 
-1001 QEYVNQLFAGQEI
+1001 
-1014 EPDIKVATFVGE
+1014 
-1026 DAATQAQNYTESI
+1026 
-1039 NSINAAVA
+1039 
-1047 TGSEE
+1047 
-1052 IQGYLNDL
+1052 IQY
-1060 KQFNASELEGIDF
+1060 
-1073 ADGQLSKGEESLE
+1073 
-1086 NFMNAVGVSTD
+1086 
-1097 KSSEFIAVLRDMGYI
+1097 
-1112 GMNSAQEIIQ
+1112 
-1122 SVEGINF
+1122 
-1129 DTVREQ
+1129 
-1135 VTAANDTLLALG
+1135 
-1147 ATDIRFNISTEDLGS
+1147 
-1162 IEEQISNAKSLVESF
+1162 
-1177 QNSSGQVDL
+1177 
-1186 SIDGAQEALQILSA
+1186 SIDVVDNTGDALNKDVL
-1200 LIDRKQ
+1200 D
-1206 TLSQPAIMSVDTSG
+1206 DTKT
-1220 LSDAQS
+1220 
-1226 SIISVV
+1226 ITVN
-1232 QQWQSA
+1232 
-1238 YDEVQKLQQMSDV
+1238 EVQ
-1251 GVNVDVELGDAQS
+1251 GTTVDVEDDTKTVTVNEVQGTTVNVQDESKTVTVNYSKGSQDSPDDKNATVNYNKGKQEKPSDENAFVNYLLGS
-1264 QLDSLTQQLQSLSD
+1264 Q
-1278 NSETAE
+1278 
-1284 LMASIK
+1284 AS
-1290 LDPSSA
+1290 
-1296 DPATIA
+1296 
-1302 SQIGEIPIDVKGNI
+1302 PIDK
-1316 VGWEDNSTA
+1316 TA
-1325 EDKDAKVNYTLGD
+1325 YVDYILGSQAGPSDKTAYVNYIAT
-1338 YPETV
+1338 
-1343 PDAKGEV
+1343 
-1350 NYTVGDTPDS
+1350 GDT
-1360 VPDAKGKANYTAGD
+1360 GEGNR
-1374 TPETVPNATGK
+1374 
-1385 ANYTAGDT
+1385 
-1393 PETVPD
+1393 
-1399 AKGTAN
+1399 AKGTFLSVAR
-1405 FDLGESPEQ
+1405 S
-1414 VPNADGI
+1414 
-1421 ADFDLGEYPSIVPD
+1421 
-1435 ASGEANYTLGD
+1435 
-1446 YPTSL
+1446 
-1451 PPITQTVYVSRVE
+1451 
-1464 DSEAT
+1464 
-1469 GTMISP
+1469 
-1475 AKASGTAYNVINTIP
+1475 SGTAYNIINTIP
-1490 AHAGGNVALSKNEQA
+1490 AHGNGNVALQKNERA
-1505 LVNEFAPQSPE
+1505 LVNEFAPQAPE

-1526 IPGGPHIESLKKGD
+1526 IPGGPQLANLKKGD
-1540 IIFNAQQTA
+1540 ILFNANQTA
-1549 QLLKAG
+1549 ELLKAG
-1555 KTSSPGKA
+1555 KTSIPGK
-1563 FAEGTMPHVRNLVST
+1563 
-1578 SLNAY
+1578 AY
-1583 ADGSDDTLEYIDW
+1583 ADGTVGNVRNLASTSLLDAYSSGSWVFGNTGSGNLKGSGSTPSSSSSNKSSSTNKATQSVNKAANNLSSAAKETSEAAEKLSDTLSGYTDW
-1596 IERIFNKLEREFTH
+1596 VERVFEAREREIDHLTS
-1610 ITNQMER
+1610 QMER

-1625 VKAYEALAKN
+1625 IKTYEILSKN
-1635 REYLNT
+1635 REYLNN
-1641 TQSAISTY
+1641 TQTAKQTY
-1649 RSHLNSIGL
+1649 QSHLDMLQSQMNLNPTIIKQIQTGSF
-1658 SSDII
+1658 DIS
-1663 NKIKNGS
+1663 KYDD
-1670 LEITQ
+1670 ETQ
-1675 YDEDTREL
+1675 KL
-1683 ISEYQDY
+1683 ISEYQEY
-1690 YTKLQ
+1690 YDKLQ

-1759 IQSSLEQERKVAERL
+1759 IQSSLEQERKVSERL

-1804 QEALNGFK
+1804 NEALNGFK

-1841 DGFAQAV
+1841 DGFARAV

-1861 DEQVPESLYQQQI
+1861 DEKVPESVYQQQI

-1879 QIEANMQ
+1879 QIEANQ
-1886 LRTSKLKEQGLYDV
+1886 ELRASKLKEQGLYDV

-1911 INKLDVATLNLRADN
+1911 INDLDVETLNLLADN

-2226 QNQSN
+2226 QSQSN

-2423 YADKDFKHPLGW
+2423 YADKEFKHPLGW

-2516 NKISSGDMNV
+2516 NKISSGDINV

>member
-1 MFGNKIIDFIKNTKN
+1 M
-16 TNGNDWFLGL
+16 L
-26 TSDNQSEVKKTIK
+26 
-39 DYNKLI
+39 
-45 KTQGPDLNIDR
+45 
-56 WEQFSS
+56 
-62 LSDDVRTDV
+62 
-71 KTYLKSLEGAKAST
+71 
-85 EDLNKIMSATME
+85 
-97 TASSTGTEFVSTGN
+97 
-111 KIRDFGK
+111 
-118 KTTTVF
+118 
-124 KGFGN
+124 
-129 VVGNSL
+129 GNSL
-135 EKSLKTVGSTMLGI
+135 VDKLLGNEKISTNYTAQIDEAFKRIKKGDSFAKAMDSLEIPYSLTQSLNDYVNSTDRAKLSAEEFAASNSNAMKSVSKTSSSVSVASKAMTGLSTVLKTTASVLANMAI
-149 GANVAINAGVGLII
+149 GFA
-163 NELIDSWDK
+163 
-172 YTNAQENAID
+172 
-182 RGNEAIQSY
+182 
-191 EDNLSKF
+191 
-198 NTNSQ
+198 
-203 VISEVGERFEELRK
+203 
-217 GVSITGQN
+217 
-225 IGLTTDEYEEYQ
+225 
-237 NIVSQIATS
+237 
-246 FPELISGYDS
+246 
-256 LGNPIIGAAQN
+256 IGAAITGAIKLFDELYVSAKEANEAMDISFSGYEDAKSQVESIN
-267 VRDLTEALQEQQAVM
+267 SELDSTNSRISELQSKGSLTFVEKSELANLKEARKELELQQDLAEKAETKAAKDAGSKALQAYEKSFGDFEVSQERIDEYLRDTDITRNNASLFADENNISALIAGIQQMKELQREAKSEGDLEEVERYQGIIDDTTDSIWNQITSLENYKSKLSEIPEALRTEEQTSALNEISDTIDFVYKKLDPNKWKELKFDEILSSDDSFDGIVDELEKQSKAAGDAGITVDDLKNKYPELASAITGAGMTLSDFVEEINAQAQGIETATTDIEALESSFRTFQV
-282 SQENL
+282 SAVDAINQVDTL
-287 NNATDYAESFNALV
+287 NAALV
-301 NQRATDFTK
+301 NSFSGK
-310 ESGLLQQRE
+310 GLEIGYEESEDGVVSLTGDIVNLQSAYADLEGYNPELLFERTANGVHINRE
-319 AVQGLLEEINNG
+319 ALRAL
-331 EKIADKF
+331 
-338 GTSAENT
+338 
-345 SATIVSGI
+345 
-353 SLIGDKIAE
+353 
-362 LFGGQ
+362 Q
-367 AGQIS
+367 AQ
-372 GQIRQAKDWGYMD
+372 
-385 TLLYQDIAEAAGID
+385 E
-399 PDIIQKAQ
+399 
-407 KDIDKASEEE
+407 
-417 QKEIA
+417 
-422 EANQYIEQRVSEYYE
+422 
-437 SLNSQLNT
+437 
-445 AFDNVKPLIESTLT
+445 
-459 SPTNNASYNSLKDET
+459 
-474 KDIISSLINNMD
+474 
-486 FETGQSLGMIDE
+486 
-498 NGNLDTSAITSWG
+498 
-511 NEIVKKIKSTGVE
+511 
-524 KELSQLFSVVDNKD
+524 
-538 SMNLKDY
+538 
-545 QTEVNNLIDSISSKV
+545 
-560 PELSKDLL
+560 
-568 KSTNGIGDSVTNL
+568 
-581 NQKYRDLISQTSDKE
+581 
-596 YRKFLDNLSIEDI
+596 
-609 ETLWTLNADSI
+609 
-620 IKNADE
+620 
-626 ARKALH
+626 
-632 QAKQEA
+632 EA
-638 LDLEANPIFDSIAA
+638 LT
-652 ADEAENAGADYEQ
+652 
-665 AYQYA
+665 
-670 QQAKEMYDQGLIG
+670 KQG
-683 TDDFKTRAAYL
+683 
-694 SPTESDDPA
+694 
-703 NFIENYSK
+703 FIEK
-711 AVRYLTEDKAGVN
+711 Q
-724 NFLTDLQNKG
+724 TDLQNQLAAASQKLKEAQAAG
-734 MATFTTLSDGTK
+734 DSVAAADQQNVISTLQSQIENVQLLASAYDGATSSYQKWLNAQSSGEEGDMFRTVSETMKERGNELYEEGRYNTEEFRAIADYFSYEDLSTASMEEVVKAYQDASNARDAYFTGTK
-746 DWSFNLGD
+746 EGIDNFMADMMRISESEGYDWIKTTEDGFMEFNTGADEEIAKRFNLSTEAVQALFRAASEYTDNIRIGD
-754 LDEASHKLGIGFEFM
+754 TSGIDNLDQQLAEATQKAEEAKSKLKELQDQGEISTDIKLDVDVSQLDESG
-769 MDMFGRMN
+769 
-777 DYGINNNFFS
+777 
-787 SIEDGQTH
+787 IEDRINQLTD
-795 LQELSQS
+795 LK
-802 LAEEE
+802 EE
-807 ARLAELTSPGQY
+807 ATIKFGADSSEVEYVDQLLNEANARKEQLAQQTNVAVSVDINGEEDLATLGEKLSNLPKDETSNVSINIQNESQLDGVVQQIEQVPKDTPVNLSLTVQNQEQADALEDKLSGLASEGHSIQY
-819 QTTDGKTLGNQTAI
+819 SIDVVDNTGDALNKDVSDDTKTITVNEVQGTTVDVEDDTKTVTVNEVQGTTVNVQDESKTVTVNYSKGNQTPP
-833 DASRKKIELLKN
+833 DDKN
-845 DIVETSEL
+845 ATV
-853 LTQVA
+853 
-858 ERSSQQWESDYNA
+858 DYNKGKQEKPSDED
-871 ALTTVQSL
+871 ALVNYLLGSQ
-879 SEARKRIL
+879 
-887 ADPELSEG
+887 
-895 AKGYAASQIEAQIKD
+895 ASP
-910 LANQYGIELDANLN
+910 
-924 IDTSEIDAI
+924 ID
-933 QNKTIQIKGNVDLSE
+933 K
-948 GRTASTEAIQG
+948 TAS
-959 AGWEASEGTT
+959 
-969 SVYKSYNSDDQTHS
+969 
-983 MVITPVLPDGTV
+983 
-995 LTPEQT
+995 
-1001 QEYVNQLFAGQEI
+1001 
-1014 EPDIKVATFVGE
+1014 
-1026 DAATQAQNYTESI
+1026 
-1039 NSINAAVA
+1039 
-1047 TGSEE
+1047 
-1052 IQGYLNDL
+1052 
-1060 KQFNASELEGIDF
+1060 
-1073 ADGQLSKGEESLE
+1073 
-1086 NFMNAVGVSTD
+1086 
-1097 KSSEFIAVLRDMGYI
+1097 
-1112 GMNSAQEIIQ
+1112 
-1122 SVEGINF
+1122 
-1129 DTVREQ
+1129 
-1135 VTAANDTLLALG
+1135 
-1147 ATDIRFNISTEDLGS
+1147 
-1162 IEEQISNAKSLVESF
+1162 
-1177 QNSSGQVDL
+1177 
-1186 SIDGAQEALQILSA
+1186 
-1200 LIDRKQ
+1200 
-1206 TLSQPAIMSVDTSG
+1206 
-1220 LSDAQS
+1220 
-1226 SIISVV
+1226 
-1232 QQWQSA
+1232 
-1238 YDEVQKLQQMSDV
+1238 
-1251 GVNVDVELGDAQS
+1251 
-1264 QLDSLTQQLQSLSD
+1264 
-1278 NSETAE
+1278 
-1284 LMASIK
+1284 
-1290 LDPSSA
+1290 
-1296 DPATIA
+1296 
-1302 SQIGEIPIDVKGNI
+1302 
-1316 VGWEDNSTA
+1316 
-1325 EDKDAKVNYTLGD
+1325 VNYTLGTQASPQNKTA
-1338 YPETV
+1338 Y
-1343 PDAKGEV
+1343 V
-1350 NYTVGDTPDS
+1350 NYIATGDT
-1360 VPDAKGKANYTAGD
+1360 GEGNR
-1374 TPETVPNATGK
+1374 
-1385 ANYTAGDT
+1385 
-1393 PETVPD
+1393 
-1399 AKGTAN
+1399 AKGTFLSVAR
-1405 FDLGESPEQ
+1405 S
-1414 VPNADGI
+1414 
-1421 ADFDLGEYPSIVPD
+1421 
-1435 ASGEANYTLGD
+1435 
-1446 YPTSL
+1446 
-1451 PPITQTVYVSRVE
+1451 
-1464 DSEAT
+1464 
-1469 GTMISP
+1469 
-1475 AKASGTAYNVINTIP
+1475 SGTAYNTINTIP
-1490 AHAGGNVALSKNEQA
+1490 AHAGGNVALPKNEQA

-1804 QEALNGFK
+1804 NEALNGFK

-1841 DGFAQAV
+1841 DGFARAV

-1861 DEQVPESLYQQQI
+1861 DEKVPESVYQQQI

-1879 QIEANMQ
+1879 QIEANQ
-1886 LRTSKLKEQGLYDV
+1886 ELRASKLKEQGLYDV

-1911 INKLDVATLNLRADN
+1911 INDLDVETLNLLADN

-2063 IDKRKEALQAKESY
+2063 IDKRKEALQAKADY
-2077 YQYDQTLKSQ
+2077 YNYNKTISDKQ
-2087 TKDVNM
+2087 KDINM
-2093 LQAQIQAL
+2093 LRAEIQAL
-2101 EGVNN
+2101 TGVNN
-2106 AAAQAEVKRLRAEL
+2106 AASQARLKQLQSDLAEAESDL
-2120 ETAQQTLDDT
+2120 QDT
-2130 KREHAIDM
+2130 KYQHSIDM

-2226 QNQSN
+2226 QSQSN

-2283 EEGKSTKITATMRP
+2283 EEGKSTKISATMRP

-2423 YADKDFKHPLGW
+2423 YADKEFKHPLGW

>member
-1 MFGNKIIDFIKNTKN
+1 MNISLFGNQLIDFIKGIKGTNSNRDWLNT
-16 TNGNDWFLGL
+16 L
-26 TSDNQSEVKKTIK
+26 SDEDQKRYSTLIK
-39 DYNKLI
+39 RYNKQSKKKNFDI
-45 KTQGPDLNIDR
+45 NNYPEFAD
-56 WEQFSS
+56 
-62 LSDDVRTDV
+62 LSDDV
-71 KTYLKSLEGAKAST
+71 KSYFKNVEAGKAST
-85 EDLNKIMSATME
+85 EGLNKAMSATMK
-97 TASSTGTEFVSTGN
+97 TAASTGTEFVSTGS
-111 KIRDFGK
+111 KIKDFGI
-118 KTTTVF
+118 KTTTAM

-129 VVGNSL
+129 VVKNGL
-135 EKSLKTVGSTMLGI
+135 KSFGGMALGI
-149 GANVAINAGVGLII
+149 GANVAINAGIGLFINGLIG
-163 NELIDSWDK
+163 LWDK
-172 YTNAQENAID
+172 YTNAQENAIE
-182 RGNEAIQSY
+182 RGNEAVTTMEENQQKIANAQDLLDSIKA
-191 EDNLSKF
+191 DKV
-198 NTNSQ
+198 TDTATGQ
-203 VISEVGERFEELRK
+203 TITRFEQLSQ
-217 GVSITGQN
+217 GVNSLGENVSLTQSEFAEYTSLLDQMSSA
-225 IGLTTDEYEEYQ
+225 GLTTT
-237 NIVSQIATS
+237 N
-246 FPELISGYDS
+246 S
-256 LGNPIIGAAQN
+256 L
-267 VRDLTEALQEQQAVM
+267 
-282 SQENL
+282 SNL
-287 NNATDYAESFNALV
+287 EDQVKNLRKSTNMDTLEGLSDWVDSFNAQN
-301 NQRATDFTK
+301 NQMATDSTK
-310 ESGLLQQRE
+310 ELGFQQNI
-319 AVQGLLEEINNG
+319 AAL
-331 EKIADKF
+331 EKI
-338 GTSAENT
+338 
-345 SATIVSGI
+345 
-353 SLIGDKIAE
+353 
-362 LFGGQ
+362 
-367 AGQIS
+367 
-372 GQIRQAKDWGYMD
+372 
-385 TLLYQDIAEAAGID
+385 QDIASGNVSSSEGKKMSIWDNIKYLLSGDTPSTITSTIAGKAIPESPLGKLVEAREKEVEELINDKTFERATKELAEKYSLDIFDKKGNIDASKLSTSEMKRQISDALEQEQAALEAAVRESSGFL
-399 PDIIQKAQ
+399 
-407 KDIDKASEEE
+407 
-417 QKEIA
+417 
-422 EANQYIEQRVSEYYE
+422 EALFQNDSVY
-437 SLNSQLNT
+437 
-445 AFDNVKPLIESTLT
+445 
-459 SPTNNASYNSLKDET
+459 DE
-474 KDIISSLINNMD
+474 LP
-486 FETGQSLGMIDE
+486 ET
-498 NGNLDTSAITSWG
+498 ITSKISG
-511 NEIVKKIKSTGVE
+511 IFSQIDYGTISQNMMDSNGMLNEGLMRDWVNGLADSLDNKTVQDQ
-524 KELSQLFSVVDNKD
+524 LDQLFSLDTHKSEMTFKEYESQAN
-538 SMNLKDY
+538 S
-545 QTEVNNLIDSISSKV
+545 LIDSITKAVPQLSEETLRASSGFEDSFDDLEKAYNRV
-560 PELSKDLL
+560 SKLFGTENANKLSNQNLELAMNVIAEDNFSGTFDELL
-568 KSTNGIGDSVTNL
+568 KQI
-581 NQKYRDLISQTSDKE
+581 
-596 YRKFLDNLSIEDI
+596 
-609 ETLWTLNADSI
+609 
-620 IKNADE
+620 
-626 ARKALH
+626 H
-632 QAKQEA
+632 QVKQEA
-638 LDLEANPIFDSIAA
+638 LDLEANPIFDSIEA
-652 ADEAENAGADYEQ
+652 ADELENAGADYEK
-665 AYQYA
+665 AYTYLQE
-670 QQAKEMYDQGLIG
+670 AKDMYDKGLIG

-703 NFIENYSK
+703 NFIENYNK

-858 ERSSQQWESDYNA
+858 ERSNQQWESDYNA

-1014 EPDIKVATFVGE
+1014 EPNIKVATFVGE

-1052 IQGYLNDL
+1052 IQGYLNAL
-1060 KQFNASELEGIDF
+1060 KQYNVSELEGIDF
-1073 ADGQLSKGEESLE
+1073 ADGQFSRGEESLE

-1129 DTVREQ
+1129 DTVKEQ
-1135 VTAANDTLLALG
+1135 VSAANDTLLALG
-1147 ATDIRFNISTEDLGS
+1147 ATDIHFDISTEDLGS
-1162 IEEQISNAKSLVESF
+1162 IEEQITNAKSLVESF

-1186 SIDGAQEALQILSA
+1186 SIDGAQESLQILSA

-1206 TLSQPAIMSVDTSG
+1206 SLSEPAVMSVDTSN

-1325 EDKDAKVNYTLGD
+1325 EDKDVNVNYKKGEQDPPEDKDANVNYKKGEQDPPEDKNANVNYKIGEQDPPTTKNAKANYTVGD
-1338 YPETV
+1338 SPETV
-1343 PDAKGEV
+1343 PDA
-1350 NYTVGDTPDS
+1350 N
-1360 VPDAKGKANYTAGD
+1360 
-1374 TPETVPNATGK
+1374 
-1385 ANYTAGDT
+1385 
-1393 PETVPD
+1393 
-1399 AKGTAN
+1399 GTAN
-1405 FDLGESPEQ
+1405 FKLGDSPEK
-1414 VPNADGI
+1414 VPNANGE
-1421 ADFDLGEYPSIVPD
+1421 ADFSLGDSPSIVPD
-1435 ASGEANYTLGD
+1435 ASGVANYTLGD

-1451 PPITQTVYVSRVE
+1451 PSITQTVYVNRVE

-1490 AHAGGNVALSKNEQA
+1490 AHAGGNVALPKNEQA
-1505 LVNEFAPQSPE
+1505 LVNEFAPQAPE

-1526 IPGGPHIESLKKGD
+1526 IPGGPHVESLKKGD

-1583 ADGSDDTLEYIDW
+1583 ADGTEDNLEYVDW
-1596 IERIFNKLEREFTH
+1596 IERIFDKLEQELTH
-1610 ITNQMER
+1610 LTNQLER
-1617 IAHLTDKQ
+1617 IAHLPDKQ

-1635 REYLNT
+1635 REYMSL

-1649 RSHLNSIGL
+1649 RSHLDEIGL
-1658 SSDII
+1658 STDII
-1663 NKIKNGS
+1663 DKIKNGS

-1675 YDEDTREL
+1675 YDEETRNL
-1683 ISEYQDY
+1683 ISEYQEY
-1690 YTKLQ
+1690 YDKLQ

-1703 LLAQQDELAQTAL
+1703 LIAQQDELAQTVL
-1716 DNVSNY
+1716 DNISDY
-1722 YDMFNQVDQAMQGWL
+1722 YDMMNGVDEAAMGWL
-1737 EAQRDLWENQGL
+1737 EAQRELWENQGKNN
-1749 SATADSQYAS
+1749 DFGNQYSS
-1759 IQSSLEQERKVAERL
+1759 IRNSMAQQQKVSDRLQKQVDDFAAEIERL
-1774 EQKISSYTDEINKL
+1774 ISE
-1788 ISNGYM
+1788 GYM
-1794 DRHSEAYYEA
+1794 QRYSQQYFEAHET
-1804 QEALNGFK
+1804 LNGFK
-1812 QELYESQSAIIE
+1812 QELYESQSALIE

-1833 YTALQNKI
+1833 YTAIQNKI

-1848 DKISAQINLMEAR
+1848 DKISAQVNLMEAR
-1861 DEQVPESLYQQQI
+1861 DQKVPESVYQQQI
-1874 DANNS
+1874 DANNN
-1879 QIEANMQ
+1879 QIVANQQ
-1886 LRTSKLKEQGLYDV
+1886 LRASKLSEQGLYDV

-1911 INKLDVATLNLRADN
+1911 INDLDVETLNLMADN
-1926 EALKDSIYELRFDRL
+1926 EALKDSIYELRFANL
-1941 DNQLKVYDDLK
+1941 DNQIEAYGKLKD
-1952 TEIDDFRSLLNEDAF
+1952 EIEDFRSLLNEDAF
-1967 FDKNGVVTEEG
+1967 FDKKGSITEEG

-1988 IIASKREVADYREG
+1988 IAASKNEIADYREG
-2002 LEKLKESYV
+2002 LEKLKKSYA

-2063 IDKRKEALQAKESY
+2063 IDKRKEALQAKADY
-2077 YQYDQTLKSQ
+2077 YDYDQKLKSQ

-2106 AAAQAEVKRLRAEL
+2106 ATAQAEVKRLRAEL
-2120 ETAQQTLDDT
+2120 ETAQQTLSDT
-2130 KREHAIDM
+2130 KHDHAIDM
-2138 QQQGYDSM
+2138 QEQGYDSM
-2146 SDQLNQILED
+2146 SDQLNQIVED

-2169 EVVQSMLNNVVNMYE
+2169 EVIQNMLNNVVNMYK
-2184 SAYGKINSI
+2184 SAYGQINSI
-2193 IENTGWAGSYAFRQ
+2193 IANTGWVGSSDFNR
-2207 NQTQLSTSTG
+2207 NQQQLSSSNG
-2217 AQTQTNNAT
+2217 AQTQTNNALK
-2226 QNQSN
+2226 NQSS
-2231 VKPSDAANST
+2231 VKPSGSATSTVTSPINNNS
-2241 ITNPIDNN
+2241 
-2249 ESYNNK
+2249 SYNSK
-2255 VEQEITQAPNTEN
+2255 VESEIMKAPNTSN

-2283 EEGKSTKITATMRP
+2283 EEGKSTKITATIRP

-2307 KSSNTSIA
+2307 KSSNESVA

-2321 IKAIKAGSCQ
+2321 IKAISPGSCQ
-2331 ITASTT
+2331 ITATTT
-2337 DGSGLSVT
+2337 DGSGISAAVGISVT
-2345 VGVTVTAKPKPVQP
+2345 KKPDPPKPNP
-2359 EKKPSTPSTGGDGVP
+2359 EPAPSTPTGGDGVP
-2374 NIGDAVTYTSGRY
+2374 KIGDAVTYVSGRY

-2392 GLKPS
+2392 GLSPS
-2397 GNQYLGK
+2397 GNQMLGK

-2410 INNAD
+2410 INNAS
-2415 WATKPYAL
+2415 WATKPYAI
-2423 YADKDFKHPLGW
+2423 YRDKNFSRPLGW
-2435 VSLDQISGYAK
+2435 VSLDQLSGYAK

-2511 QTPVV
+2511 QAPVV

>member
-1 MFGNKIIDFIKNTKN
+1 MSAGDALTQYKASLNEAGKATSKFSTVTK
-16 TNGNDWFLGL
+16 TLG
-26 TSDNQSEVKKTIK
+26 SAFKTI
-39 DYNKLI
+39 
-45 KTQGPDLNIDR
+45 GAFALN
-56 WEQFSS
+56 
-62 LSDDVRTDV
+62 
-71 KTYLKSLEGAKAST
+71 
-85 EDLNKIMSATME
+85 
-97 TASSTGTEFVSTGN
+97 TA
-111 KIRDFGK
+111 
-118 KTTTVF
+118 
-124 KGFGN
+124 
-129 VVGNSL
+129 VVA
-135 EKSLKTVGSTMLGI
+135 GI
-149 GANVAINAGVGLII
+149 TVAISAA
-163 NELIDSWDK
+163 SKAWDDYSK
-172 YTNAQENAID
+172 SQENAIES
-182 RGNEAIQSY
+182 GNQALSTMEENQKKIASAQKVLDDIKSNTVIDSNGRTITRFEQLSQGVN
-191 EDNLSKF
+191 NLGENVSLSSSEF
-198 NTNSQ
+198 EEYNSLLDQMSSSGLTATNSISNLENQ
-203 VISEVGERFEELRK
+203 VKSIRK
-217 GVSITGQN
+217 SANNDT
-225 IGLTTDEYEEYQ
+225 LK
-237 NIVSQIATS
+237 
-246 FPELISGYDS
+246 S
-256 LGNPIIGAAQN
+256 LSDW
-267 VRDLTEALQEQQAVM
+267 V
-282 SQENL
+282 
-287 NNATDYAESFNALV
+287 ESFNALN
-301 NQRATDFTK
+301 NQMATDSTK
-310 ESGLLQQRE
+310 EVGFQQNINALEKLQSISEGTLSASSGKKQSFWERLGSTFFSNE
-319 AVQGLLEEINNG
+319 MI
-331 EKIADKF
+331 
-338 GTSAENT
+338 T
-345 SATIVSGI
+345 
-353 SLIGDKIAE
+353 
-362 LFGGQ
+362 Q
-367 AGQIS
+367 AGQAIS
-372 GQIRQAKDWGYMD
+372 SKQRDALIQQAEQVAED
-385 TLLYQDIAEAAGID
+385 TLSDATYT
-399 PDIIQKAQ
+399 KA
-407 KDIDKASEEE
+407 
-417 QKEIA
+417 
-422 EANQYIEQRVSEYYE
+422 IEQLADKYSLDVFDKKGNVDSKKINTSEMKQRISDAIEQEQTALE
-437 SLNSQLNT
+437 SVVQESSGFLEALFQNNSVYDKLPET
-445 AFDNVKPLIESTLT
+445 I
-459 SPTNNASYNSLKDET
+459 TNKMSGIFSNIDYDTISKYMTDSNGMLSQSMMEDWVDGIA
-474 KDIISSLINNMD
+474 SSLDNKTVQN
-486 FETGQSLGMIDE
+486 QLDE
-498 NGNLDTSAITSWG
+498 LFALDT
-511 NEIVKKIKSTGVE
+511 KKT
-524 KELSQLFSVVDNKD
+524 Q
-538 SMNLKDY
+538 MNFKDY
-545 QTEVNNLIDSISSKV
+545 QKQANDLIDSISSAI
-560 PELSKDLL
+560 PELSPDLL
-568 KSTNGIGDSVTNL
+568 KKTTGIEDTVDELQTAYNRVSKLFGEDKANRLSNENL
-581 NQKYRDLISQTSDKE
+581 EIAMDLIAE
-596 YRKFLDNLSIEDI
+596 DNFSGTFDELLQKISAVKKASEDI
-609 ETLWTLNADSI
+609 N
-620 IKNADE
+620 
-626 ARKALH
+626 
-632 QAKQEA
+632 
-638 LDLEANPIFDSIAA
+638 ANPIFDSIAT
-652 ADEAENAGADYEQ
+652 ADETENAGADYEKAVTYLQ
-665 AYQYA
+665 E
-670 QQAKEMYDQGLIG
+670 AKEMYEKGLVG
-683 TDDFKTRAAYL
+683 TDDFKRRAAYL

-711 AVRYLTEDKAGVN
+711 AARYLTEDGSGVQ
-724 NFLTDLQNKG
+724 NFLNDLEKKG
-734 MATFTTLSDGTK
+734 YATFETLSDGTQQ
-746 DWSFNLGD
+746 WSYNIQD
-754 LDEASHKLGIGFEFM
+754 LQEASQNMGMGFEFM
-769 MDMFGRMN
+769 MDMFGRLE
-777 DYGINNNFFS
+777 DYGFHNNFVS
-787 SIEDGQTH
+787 SVEDG
-795 LQELSQS
+795 
-802 LAEEE
+802 AK
-807 ARLAELTSPGQY
+807 RIGELTSQLVQEEAKLAEMETTGQY
-819 QTTDGKTLGNQTAI
+819 TTVDENGNEQKTVANQTAI
-833 DASRKKIELLKN
+833 DAQREKVQALRN
-845 DIVETSEL
+845 DILETQSAMDQLTAINADNYNKQVESAKQAISSLKE
-853 LTQVA
+853 
-858 ERSSQQWESDYNA
+858 ERDKILKDNTYGENTDSVVKLMDQQIQQWA
-871 ALTTVQSL
+871 
-879 SEARKRIL
+879 SE
-887 ADPELSEG
+887 
-895 AKGYAASQIEAQIKD
+895 
-910 LANQYGIELDANLN
+910 NGIELDAEMN
-924 IDTSEIDAI
+924 IVDNGSLDKINEAKKALEELQQQGEISADIEFDVDVSKLDEAGIESRISELTDLKDHLIEINADTSQIEYVDQLLNEANARKEQLAQQTDVGISVDIAGKEDLDSLGQKLSNLPKDETSNVSINI
-933 QNKTIQIKGNVDLSE
+933 QNESQLDGVVQQIEQIPKDTPVNLSLTVQNQE
-948 GRTASTEAIQG
+948 QADALEDKLSGL
-959 AGWEASEGTT
+959 ASEG
-969 SVYKSYNSDDQTHS
+969 HS
-983 MVITPVLPDGTV
+983 
-995 LTPEQT
+995 
-1001 QEYVNQLFAGQEI
+1001 
-1014 EPDIKVATFVGE
+1014 
-1026 DAATQAQNYTESI
+1026 
-1039 NSINAAVA
+1039 
-1047 TGSEE
+1047 
-1052 IQGYLNDL
+1052 IQY
-1060 KQFNASELEGIDF
+1060 
-1073 ADGQLSKGEESLE
+1073 
-1086 NFMNAVGVSTD
+1086 
-1097 KSSEFIAVLRDMGYI
+1097 
-1112 GMNSAQEIIQ
+1112 
-1122 SVEGINF
+1122 
-1129 DTVREQ
+1129 
-1135 VTAANDTLLALG
+1135 
-1147 ATDIRFNISTEDLGS
+1147 
-1162 IEEQISNAKSLVESF
+1162 
-1177 QNSSGQVDL
+1177 
-1186 SIDGAQEALQILSA
+1186 SIDVVDNTGDALNKDVA
-1200 LIDRKQ
+1200 D
-1206 TLSQPAIMSVDTSG
+1206 DTKT
-1220 LSDAQS
+1220 
-1226 SIISVV
+1226 ITVN
-1232 QQWQSA
+1232 
-1238 YDEVQKLQQMSDV
+1238 EVQ
-1251 GVNVDVELGDAQS
+1251 GTTVDVEDDTKTVTVNEVQGTTVDVQ
-1264 QLDSLTQQLQSLSD
+1264 D
-1278 NSETAE
+1278 E
-1284 LMASIK
+1284 LK
-1290 LDPSSA
+1290 
-1296 DPATIA
+1296 T
-1302 SQIGEIPIDVKGNI
+1302 V
-1316 VGWEDNSTA
+1316 T
-1325 EDKDAKVNYTLGD
+1325 VNYTKGSQAS
-1338 YPETV
+1338 
-1343 PDAKGEV
+1343 PDDKNATV
-1350 NYTVGDTPDS
+1350 NYNKGKQEKPSDEDALVNYLLGSQASPIDKTASVDYILGSQAGPSNKTAYVNYIATGDT
-1360 VPDAKGKANYTAGD
+1360 GEGNR
-1374 TPETVPNATGK
+1374 
-1385 ANYTAGDT
+1385 
-1393 PETVPD
+1393 
-1399 AKGTAN
+1399 AKGTFLSVAR
-1405 FDLGESPEQ
+1405 S
-1414 VPNADGI
+1414 
-1421 ADFDLGEYPSIVPD
+1421 
-1435 ASGEANYTLGD
+1435 
-1446 YPTSL
+1446 
-1451 PPITQTVYVSRVE
+1451 
-1464 DSEAT
+1464 
-1469 GTMISP
+1469 
-1475 AKASGTAYNVINTIP
+1475 SGTAYNTINTIP
-1490 AHAGGNVALSKNEQA
+1490 AHASGNVALQKNERA

-1759 IQSSLEQERKVAERL
+1759 IQSSLEQERKVSERL

-1804 QEALNGFK
+1804 NEALNGFK

-1841 DGFAQAV
+1841 DGFARAV

-1861 DEQVPESLYQQQI
+1861 DEKVPESVYQQQI

-1879 QIEANMQ
+1879 QIEANQ
-1886 LRTSKLKEQGLYDV
+1886 ELRASKLKEQGLYDV

-1911 INKLDVATLNLRADN
+1911 INDLDVETLNLLADN

-2063 IDKRKEALQAKESY
+2063 IDKRKEALQAKADY
-2077 YQYDQTLKSQ
+2077 YNYNKTISDKQ
-2087 TKDVNM
+2087 KDINM
-2093 LQAQIQAL
+2093 LRAEIQAL
-2101 EGVNN
+2101 TGVNN
-2106 AAAQAEVKRLRAEL
+2106 AASQARLKQLQSDLAEAESDL
-2120 ETAQQTLDDT
+2120 QDT
-2130 KREHAIDM
+2130 KYQHSIDM

-2169 EVVQSMLNNVVNMYE
+2169 EVVQSMLNNVVNMYA

-2193 IENTGWAGSYAFRQ
+2193 IENTGWVGSSNFNT
-2207 NQTQLSTSTG
+2207 NQQQLSSSNG
-2217 AQTQTNNAT
+2217 AQTQTSNALK
-2226 QNQSN
+2226 NQSS
-2231 VKPSDAANST
+2231 VKPSDSATST
-2241 ITNPIDNN
+2241 VTSPIDNN

-2283 EEGKSTKITATMRP
+2283 EEGKSTKITASMRP

-2423 YADKDFKHPLGW
+2423 YADKEFKHPLGW

-2526 TNHYDS
+2526 TYHYDS

>member
-1 MFGNKIIDFIKNTKN
+1 MTAGDALTQYKASLNEAGKATSKFSTVTK
-16 TNGNDWFLGL
+16 TLG
-26 TSDNQSEVKKTIK
+26 SAFKTI
-39 DYNKLI
+39 
-45 KTQGPDLNIDR
+45 GAFALNTAVVAGITIAI
-56 WEQFSS
+56 SAA
-62 LSDDVRTDV
+62 
-71 KTYLKSLEGAKAST
+71 AKAWDDYS
-85 EDLNKIMSATME
+85 
-97 TASSTGTEFVSTGN
+97 
-111 KIRDFGK
+111 
-118 KTTTVF
+118 
-124 KGFGN
+124 
-129 VVGNSL
+129 
-135 EKSLKTVGSTMLGI
+135 KS
-149 GANVAINAGVGLII
+149 
-163 NELIDSWDK
+163 
-172 YTNAQENAID
+172 QENAIE
-182 RGNEAIQSY
+182 RGNQALSTMEENQKKIASAQDLL
-191 EDNLSKF
+191 DNIKAD
-198 NTNSQ
+198 TVTDVATGQ
-203 VISEVGERFEELRK
+203 TITRFEQLSQ
-217 GVSITGQN
+217 GVNSLGEN
-225 IGLTTDEYEEYQ
+225 ISLTQSEFAEYTSLLNQMSSAGLTTT
-237 NIVSQIATS
+237 N
-246 FPELISGYDS
+246 S
-256 LGNPIIGAAQN
+256 L
-267 VRDLTEALQEQQAVM
+267 
-282 SQENL
+282 SNL
-287 NNATDYAESFNALV
+287 EDQVKNLRKSTNMDTLEGLSNWVDSFNAQN
-301 NQRATDFTK
+301 NQDVTDFTK
-310 ESGLLQQRE
+310 EPGFQQNIK
-319 AVQGLLEEINNG
+319 AL
-331 EKIADKF
+331 EKI
-338 GTSAENT
+338 
-345 SATIVSGI
+345 
-353 SLIGDKIAE
+353 
-362 LFGGQ
+362 
-367 AGQIS
+367 
-372 GQIRQAKDWGYMD
+372 
-385 TLLYQDIAEAAGID
+385 QDIADGTVDIEEGGKTNPLALLLGKISANTLATNAANAIGKKERD
-399 PDIIQKAQ
+399 ALTQQAQ
-407 KDIDKASEEE
+407 N
-417 QKEIA
+417 IA
-422 EANQYIEQRVSEYYE
+422 EEVLSDATFTKAIDQLAEKY
-437 SLNSQLNT
+437 SL
-445 AFDNVKPLIESTLT
+445 
-459 SPTNNASYNSLKDET
+459 
-474 KDIISSLINNMD
+474 DIYD
-486 FETGQSLGMIDE
+486 KYGEIDE
-498 NGNLDTSAITSWG
+498 EKLSAPVMDKRISDALEQEQAALESAVRESSGFLEALFQNDSVYDELPEAITSKISG
-511 NEIVKKIKSTGVE
+511 IFSQIDYDTISQNMMDSNGMLNEGLMRDWVSGLADSLDNKTVQNQ
-524 KELSQLFSVVDNKD
+524 LDQLFFLDTHKSEMTFKEYESQAND
-538 SMNLKDY
+538 
-545 QTEVNNLIDSISSKV
+545 LIDSITKAVPQLSEETLRASSGFEDSFEDLEKAYNRV
-560 PELSKDLL
+560 SKLFGVENANKLSNQNLELAMDVIAEDNFSGTFDELL
-568 KSTNGIGDSVTNL
+568 KQI
-581 NQKYRDLISQTSDKE
+581 
-596 YRKFLDNLSIEDI
+596 
-609 ETLWTLNADSI
+609 
-620 IKNADE
+620 
-626 ARKALH
+626 H
-632 QAKQEA
+632 QVKQEA
-638 LDLEANPIFDSIAA
+638 KDLEANPIFDSIAA
-652 ADEAENAGADYEQ
+652 ADEAENEGADYEQ

-724 NFLTDLQNKG
+724 NFLSDLQKKG

-858 ERSSQQWESDYNA
+858 ERSNQQWESDYNA

-983 MVITPVLPDGTV
+983 MVITPILPDGTV

-1073 ADGQLSKGEESLE
+1073 ADGQFSKGEESLE

-1206 TLSQPAIMSVDTSG
+1206 SLSQPAIMSVDTSN

-1238 YDEVQKLQQMSDV
+1238 YNEVQKLQQMSDV

-1278 NSETAE
+1278 SSETAE

-1290 LDPSSA
+1290 VDPSSA

-1302 SQIGEIPIDVKGNI
+1302 SQIGEIPIDVKGRI
-1316 VGWEDNSTA
+1316 VGWEDNNTA
-1325 EDKDAKVNYTLGD
+1325 EDKDANVNYK
-1338 YPETV
+1338 
-1343 PDAKGEV
+1343 KGEQDPPDDKNANV
-1350 NYTVGDTPDS
+1350 NYKKGEQDPPEDKNASVNYKIGEQDPPTTKNAKANYTVGDSPES
-1360 VPDAKGKANYTAGD
+1360 VPDAN
-1374 TPETVPNATGK
+1374 
-1385 ANYTAGDT
+1385 
-1393 PETVPD
+1393 
-1399 AKGTAN
+1399 GTAN
-1405 FDLGESPEQ
+1405 FKLGDSPEK
-1414 VPNADGI
+1414 VPNANGE
-1421 ADFDLGEYPSIVPD
+1421 ADFSLGDSPSIVPD
-1435 ASGEANYTLGD
+1435 ASGVANYELGD

-1475 AKASGTAYNVINTIP
+1475 AKASGTAYNVLNTIP
-1490 AHAGGNVALSKNEQA
+1490 AHAGGNVALPKNEQA

-1526 IPGGPHIESLKKGD
+1526 IPGGPHVESLKKGD

-1658 SSDII
+1658 SSDIV

-1683 ISEYQDY
+1683 ISEYQEY
-1690 YTKLQ
+1690 YDKLQ

-1804 QEALNGFK
+1804 NEALNGFK

-1841 DGFAQAV
+1841 DGFARAV

-1861 DEQVPESLYQQQI
+1861 DEKVPESVYQQQI

-1879 QIEANMQ
+1879 QIEANQ
-1886 LRTSKLKEQGLYDV
+1886 ELRASKLKEQGLYDV

-1911 INKLDVATLNLRADN
+1911 INDLDVETLNLLADN

-2063 IDKRKEALQAKESY
+2063 IDKRKEALQAKADY
-2077 YQYDQTLKSQ
+2077 YNYNKTISDKQ
-2087 TKDVNM
+2087 KDISM
-2093 LQAQIQAL
+2093 LQAEIAAL
-2101 EGVNN
+2101 QGVRKF
-2106 AAAQAEVKRLRAEL
+2106 ARLL
-2120 ETAQQTLDDT
+2120 FYCGKIPITLFRYNVT
-2130 KREHAIDM
+2130 GNGKREC
-2138 QQQGYDSM
+2138 
-2146 SDQLNQILED
+2146 
-2156 TEYEITHNAEKQQ
+2156 
-2169 EVVQSMLNNVVNMYE
+2169 
-2184 SAYGKINSI
+2184 
-2193 IENTGWAGSYAFRQ
+2193 
-2207 NQTQLSTSTG
+2207 
-2217 AQTQTNNAT
+2217 
-2226 QNQSN
+2226 
-2231 VKPSDAANST
+2231 
-2241 ITNPIDNN
+2241 
-2249 ESYNNK
+2249 
-2255 VEQEITQAPNTEN
+2255 
-2268 RLVAEL
+2268 
-2274 KLSPTSVSL
+2274 
-2283 EEGKSTKITATMRP
+2283 
-2297 NDAKNKTLSW
+2297 
-2307 KSSNTSIA
+2307 
-2315 TVSGGT
+2315 GT
-2321 IKAIKAGSCQ
+2321 C
-2331 ITASTT
+2331 
-2337 DGSGLSVT
+2337 
-2345 VGVTVTAKPKPVQP
+2345 
-2359 EKKPSTPSTGGDGVP
+2359 
-2374 NIGDAVTYTSGRY
+2374 
-2387 YYSSD
+2387 
-2392 GLKPS
+2392 
-2397 GNQYLGK
+2397 
-2404 TVYIGH
+2404 
-2410 INNAD
+2410 
-2415 WATKPYAL
+2415 
-2423 YADKDFKHPLGW
+2423 F
-2435 VSLDQISGYAK
+2435 
-2446 GTKSVPYE
+2446 
-2454 QIAEVNE
+2454 
-2461 EGRELIVTSDGRVL
+2461 
-2475 RRLQPGDGVIPNNIT
+2475 
-2490 ENLLKM
+2490 
-2496 GENPAKFVQDAITQV
+2496 
-2511 QTPVV
+2511 
-2516 NKISSGDMNV
+2516 
-2526 TNHYDS
+2526 
-2532 LLTVNGNVDKEALP
+2532 
-2546 ELKEILK
+2546 
-2553 KSYDYT
+2553 
-2559 VQNIAKDAAKMGFKK
+2559 
-2574 RF
+2574 

>member
-1 MFGNKIIDFIKNTKN
+1 MGNQLIDLFKGNKNKNE
-16 TNGNDWFLGL
+16 NDWFLGL
-26 TSDNQSEVKKTIK
+26 GSTEQSQVKKAIK

-45 KTQGPDLNIDR
+45 KTQGPDINIDR
-56 WEQFSS
+56 WSQFSDV
-62 LSDDVRTDV
+62 SDDV
-71 KTYLKSLEGAKAST
+71 KTYLKSLNGAKAST
-85 EDLNKIMSATME
+85 EDLNKIMSATMK
-97 TASSTGTEFVSTGN
+97 TASSAGTEFVSTGS
-111 KIRDFGK
+111 KIKDFGK
-118 KTTTVF
+118 QATTAV

-129 VVGNSL
+129 VVGNGL
-135 EKSLKTVGSTMLGI
+135 KNGLKTMGNAALGI
-149 GANVAINAGVGLII
+149 GANVAINAALGLAV
-163 NELIDSWDK
+163 NTAIDLWDK
-172 YTNAQENAID
+172 YSNAQENAID

-191 EDNLSKF
+191 EDNLSIF
-198 NTNSQ
+198 NTNSK

-246 FPELISGYDS
+246 FPELVSGYDS
-256 LGNPIIGAAQN
+256 LGNPIIGTAQN

-310 ESGLLQQRE
+310 ESGLLQQKE

-331 EKIADKF
+331 EKIAAKF

-422 EANQYIEQRVSEYYE
+422 EANQYIEQRISEYYE

-498 NGNLDTSAITSWG
+498 NGNLDTSAITTWG

-545 QTEVNNLIDSISSKV
+545 QAEVNNLIDSISSKV

-609 ETLWTLNADSI
+609 ETLWTLNADSV

-638 LDLEANPIFDSIAA
+638 LDLEANPIFDSIAT
-652 ADEAENAGADYEQ
+652 ADEAENAGADYEK
-665 AYQYA
+665 AYTYLQE
-670 QQAKEMYDQGLIG
+670 AKDMYDKGLTG

-703 NFIENYSK
+703 NFIENYNK

-769 MDMFGRMN
+769 IDMFGRMN

-858 ERSSQQWESDYNA
+858 ERSNQQWESDYNA

-959 AGWEASEGTT
+959 AGWEASEGAT

-1060 KQFNASELEGIDF
+1060 KQYNASELEGIDF
-1073 ADGQLSKGEESLE
+1073 ADGQFSRGEESLE
-1086 NFMNAVGVSTD
+1086 NFMNAVGISTD

-1129 DTVREQ
+1129 DTVKEQ
-1135 VTAANDTLLALG
+1135 VSAANDTLLALG
-1147 ATDIRFNISTEDLGS
+1147 TTDIHFDISTEDLGS
-1162 IEEQISNAKSLVESF
+1162 IEEQITNAKSLVESF

-1186 SIDGAQEALQILSA
+1186 SIDGAQESLQILSA

-1206 TLSQPAIMSVDTSG
+1206 SLSEPAVMSVDTSN

-1325 EDKDAKVNYTLGD
+1325 EDKNANVNYKKGEQDPPEDKDANVNYKKGEQDPPEDKNANVNYKIGEQDPPTTKNAKANYTVGD
-1338 YPETV
+1338 SPETV
-1343 PDAKGEV
+1343 PDA
-1350 NYTVGDTPDS
+1350 N
-1360 VPDAKGKANYTAGD
+1360 
-1374 TPETVPNATGK
+1374 
-1385 ANYTAGDT
+1385 
-1393 PETVPD
+1393 
-1399 AKGTAN
+1399 GTAN
-1405 FDLGESPEQ
+1405 FKLGDSPEK
-1414 VPNADGI
+1414 VPNANGE
-1421 ADFDLGEYPSIVPD
+1421 ADFSLGDSPSIVPD
-1435 ASGEANYTLGD
+1435 ASGVANYTLGD

-1451 PPITQTVYVSRVE
+1451 PSITQTVYVNRVE

-1490 AHAGGNVALSKNEQA
+1490 AHAGGNVALPKNEQA
-1505 LVNEFAPQSPE
+1505 LVNEFAPQAPE

-1526 IPGGPHIESLKKGD
+1526 IPGGPHVESLKKGD

-1583 ADGSDDTLEYIDW
+1583 ADGTEDNLEYVDW
-1596 IERIFNKLEREFTH
+1596 IERIFDKLEQELTH
-1610 ITNQMER
+1610 LTNQLER
-1617 IAHLTDKQ
+1617 IAHLPDKR

-1635 REYLNT
+1635 REYMSL

-1649 RSHLNSIGL
+1649 RSHLDEIGL
-1658 SSDII
+1658 STDII
-1663 NKIKNGS
+1663 DKIKNGS

-1675 YDEDTREL
+1675 YDEETRNL
-1683 ISEYQDY
+1683 ISEYQEY
-1690 YTKLQ
+1690 YDKLQ

-1703 LLAQQDELAQTAL
+1703 LIAQQDELAQTVL
-1716 DNVSNY
+1716 DNISDY
-1722 YDMFNQVDQAMQGWL
+1722 YDMMNGVDEAAMGWL
-1737 EAQRDLWENQGL
+1737 EAQRDLWDNQGKNNEYGNQYSSIRNSMDQQQKVSDRL
-1749 SATADSQYAS
+1749 QQQVDVFSAE
-1759 IQSSLEQERKVAERL
+1759 IERL
-1774 EQKISSYTDEINKL
+1774 ISE
-1788 ISNGYM
+1788 GYM
-1794 DRHSEAYYEA
+1794 ERYSKQYFEAHET
-1804 QEALNGFK
+1804 LNGFK
-1812 QELYESQSAIIE
+1812 QELYESQSALIE

-1848 DKISAQINLMEAR
+1848 DKISAQVDLMEAR
-1861 DEQVPESLYQQQI
+1861 DQKVPESLYQQQI
-1874 DANNS
+1874 DANNN
-1879 QIEANMQ
+1879 QIQTNQQ
-1886 LRTSKLKEQGLYDV
+1886 LRNSKLKEQGLYDA

-1911 INKLDVATLNLRADN
+1911 INKLDVETLNLMSDN
-1926 EALKDSIYELRFDRL
+1926 EALKDSIYELRFADL
-1941 DNQLKVYDDLK
+1941 DKQIDAYGKLKS
-1952 TEIDDFRSLLNEDAF
+1952 EIDDFRSLLNEDGF
-1967 FDKNGVVTEEG
+1967 FDKQGRITEQG
-1978 LAELALLQQG
+1978 LADLALLQQG
-1988 IIASKREVADYREG
+1988 ISASKKEISDYTEG
-2002 LEKLKESYV
+2002 LEKLKTSYD

-2025 EYCAG
+2025 EYCSG
-2030 IRESIK
+2030 IRDSIK
-2036 DVSDYEDA
+2036 DVNDYQEA
-2044 LTDLYMTQMR
+2044 LTDLYMTQMQ
-2054 TESEALQEV
+2054 TETEALQKV
-2063 IDKRKEALQAKESY
+2063 IDKRKEALQAKADY
-2077 YQYDQTLKSQ
+2077 YDYDQKIKSQ

-2093 LQAQIQAL
+2093 IKSQIAAL

-2106 AAAQAEVKRLRAEL
+2106 ATAQAKVRQLQADLEEAE
-2120 ETAQQTLDDT
+2120 TTLNDT
-2130 KREHAIDM
+2130 KRDHAIDM
-2138 QQQGYDSM
+2138 QSQGYDSM
-2146 SDQLNQILED
+2146 SDQLDQILED
-2156 TEYEITHNAEKQQ
+2156 TEYEISHNAEKQQ
-2169 EVVQSMLNNVVNMYE
+2169 EVIQSMLNNVVNMYA

-2193 IENTGWAGSYAFRQ
+2193 IANTGWVGSTDFNF
-2207 NQTQLSTSTG
+2207 NQQQLSTAGG
-2217 AQTQTNNAT
+2217 AQTQTNDAIKS
-2226 QNQSN
+2226 QSS
-2231 VKPSDAANST
+2231 VKPSSTATSTVTAPIKDNGLTNSKIEST
-2241 ITNPIDNN
+2241 IM
-2249 ESYNNK
+2249 
-2255 VEQEITQAPNTEN
+2255 QAPNTTN

-2274 KLSPTSVSL
+2274 KVSPTSVSL
-2283 EEGKSTKITATMRP
+2283 EEGQTTRITASIRP
-2297 NDAKNKTLSW
+2297 NDAKNKALSW
-2307 KSSNTSIA
+2307 KSSNTNIA
-2315 TVSGGT
+2315 TVSAGT
-2321 IKAIKAGSCQ
+2321 VKAIRPGSCQ

-2337 DGSGLSVT
+2337 DGSGLSAS
-2345 VGVTVTAKPKPVQP
+2345 VGITVTAKPQPVKPV
-2359 EKKPSTPSTGGDGVP
+2359 ETKPTTNTSSNGDGVP
-2374 NIGDAVTYTSGRY
+2374 KIGDAVTYKSGRY

-2392 GLKPS
+2392 GLRPS
-2397 GNQYLGK
+2397 GNQMLGQ

-2410 INNAD
+2410 INNAS

-2423 YADKDFKHPLGW
+2423 YRDKNFSQPLGW

-2446 GTKSVPYE
+2446 GSKSIPYE

-2461 EGRELIVTSDGRVL
+2461 KGRELIVTNEGRIL

-2496 GENPAKFVQDAITQV
+2496 GENPMQFVQDAVGDLKSPI
-2511 QTPVV
+2511 V
-2516 NKISSGDMNV
+2516 NKISKGDMTI

-2532 LLTVNGNVDKEALP
+2532 LLTVNGNVDKETLP

-2553 KSYDYT
+2553 RSYEYT
-2559 VQNIAKDAAKMGFKK
+2559 VQNISKDAAKMGFKK

>member
-1 MFGNKIIDFIKNTKN
+1 MLGNRLIDFVKEIRGNGKNTS
-16 TNGNDWFLGL
+16 DWWGSLDKEFQNEF
-26 TSDNQSEVKKTIK
+26 SQKVDRFNKKSTK
-39 DYNKLI
+39 K
-45 KTQGPDLNIDR
+45 GFNIDTDID
-56 WEQFSS
+56 FSG
-62 LSDDVRTDV
+62 LSDDV
-71 KTYLKSLEGAKAST
+71 KSYFKNVEAGKAST
-85 EDLNKIMSATME
+85 EGLNKAMSATMK
-97 TASSTGTEFVSTGN
+97 TASSTGTEFVSTGS
-111 KIRDFGK
+111 KIKDFGK
-118 KTTTVF
+118 QVATTA

-129 VVGNSL
+129 VIKNG
-135 EKSLKTVGSTMLGI
+135 LKNVGSAALGI
-149 GANVAINAGVGLII
+149 GANVAINAGIGLAINGLID
-163 NELIDSWDK
+163 LWDK
-172 YTNAQENAID
+172 YANAQENAIE
-182 RGNEAIQSY
+182 RGNEAVTKAQENQQKITNAQNLL
-191 EDNLSKF
+191 DNIKADKV
-198 NTNSQ
+198 TDAATGQ
-203 VISEVGERFEELRK
+203 TITRFEQLSQ
-217 GVSITGQN
+217 GVNSLGENVSLTQSEFAEYN
-225 IGLTTDEYEEYQ
+225 SLLDQMSSAGLTTT
-237 NIVSQIATS
+237 N
-246 FPELISGYDS
+246 S
-256 LGNPIIGAAQN
+256 L
-267 VRDLTEALQEQQAVM
+267 
-282 SQENL
+282 SNL
-287 NNATDYAESFNALV
+287 EDQVKNLRKSTNMDTLEGLSDWVDSFNAQN
-301 NQRATDFTK
+301 NQDVTDFTK
-310 ESGLLQQRE
+310 ELGFQQNLE
-319 AVQGLLEEINNG
+319 AL
-331 EKIADKF
+331 EKIQDIASGQISSSEGKK
-338 GTSAENT
+338 TSFWEKLGLTAYSNEMIT
-345 SATIVSGI
+345 
-353 SLIGDKIAE
+353 
-362 LFGGQ
+362 Q
-367 AGQIS
+367 AGQSLSTKQAEALREEGEKALEDLLNDKTFERAAKELADKYSLDIFDKKGNIDASKLSSSEMKQQISDVLEQEQTVLENTVKQSSGFLEALFQNDSVYDNLPETITSKIS
-372 GQIRQAKDWGYMD
+372 GIFSQIDYDTISKYM
-385 TLLYQDIAEAAGID
+385 
-399 PDIIQKAQ
+399 
-407 KDIDKASEEE
+407 
-417 QKEIA
+417 
-422 EANQYIEQRVSEYYE
+422 
-437 SLNSQLNT
+437 
-445 AFDNVKPLIESTLT
+445 
-459 SPTNNASYNSLKDET
+459 
-474 KDIISSLINNMD
+474 MD
-486 FETGQSLGMIDE
+486 S
-498 NGNLDTSAITSWG
+498 NGNLSEGLMRDWVGGLANSLDNKTVQDQL
-511 NEIVKKIKSTGVE
+511 N
-524 KELSQLFSVVDNKD
+524 QLFSLDTKKSEMTFKEYQSQANDLLD
-538 SMNLKDY
+538 SLS
-545 QTEVNNLIDSISSKV
+545 EAV
-560 PELSKDLL
+560 PQLSKDTLREASGIEASFDDLEAAYNRVSKLYGTENADKLSNKNLELAMNIIAEDNFSGTFDELL
-568 KSTNGIGDSVTNL
+568 KQI
-581 NQKYRDLISQTSDKE
+581 
-596 YRKFLDNLSIEDI
+596 
-609 ETLWTLNADSI
+609 
-620 IKNADE
+620 
-626 ARKALH
+626 H
-632 QAKQEA
+632 QAKKEA
-638 LDLEANPIFDSIAA
+638 TDLEANPIFDSIAV
-652 ADEAENAGADYEQ
+652 ADESKNAGADYEQ
-665 AYQYA
+665 AYSYL
-670 QQAKEMYDQGLIG
+670 QQAKEMYDKGLTG

-703 NFIENYSK
+703 NFIENYNK

-724 NFLTDLQNKG
+724 NFLSDLQKKG
-734 MATFTTLSDGTK
+734 MAAFTTLSDGTK

-858 ERSSQQWESDYNA
+858 ERSNQQWESDYNA

-895 AKGYAASQIEAQIKD
+895 AKGYAAGQIEAQIKD

-1122 SVEGINF
+1122 SVEGIDFN
-1129 DTVREQ
+1129 TVREQ
-1135 VTAANDTLLALG
+1135 VAAANDSLLALG

-1206 TLSQPAIMSVDTSG
+1206 TLSQPTVMSVDTSG

-1290 LDPSSA
+1290 VDPSSA

-1316 VGWEDNSTA
+1316 VGWEDNSTV
-1325 EDKDAKVNYTLGD
+1325 EDKEAQVNYTLGD

-1343 PDAKGEV
+1343 PDAKG
-1350 NYTVGDTPDS
+1350 
-1360 VPDAKGKANYTAGD
+1360 KANYTAGE
-1374 TPETVPNATGK
+1374 TPETVPAATGK
-1385 ANYTAGDT
+1385 ANYTAGET

-1399 AKGTAN
+1399 AKGTAD
-1405 FDLGESPEQ
+1405 FDLGESPEK

-1435 ASGEANYTLGD
+1435 ASGVANYTLGD

-1451 PPITQTVYVSRVE
+1451 PSITQTVYVNRVE

-1475 AKASGTAYNVINTIP
+1475 AKVSGTAYNVINTIP
-1490 AHAGGNVALSKNEQA
+1490 AHAGGNVALPKDEQA
-1505 LVNEFAPQSPE
+1505 LVNEFAPQAPE

-1526 IPGGPHIESLKKGD
+1526 IPGGPHVESLKKGD

-1555 KTSSPGKA
+1555 RTSSPGKA
-1563 FAEGTMPHVRNLVST
+1563 YADGTMPHVRNLVST

-1658 SSDII
+1658 GSDII

-1804 QEALNGFK
+1804 NEALNGFK

-1841 DGFAQAV
+1841 DGFARAV

-1861 DEQVPESLYQQQI
+1861 DEKVPESLYQQQI

-1911 INKLDVATLNLRADN
+1911 INELDVATLNLRADN

-2063 IDKRKEALQAKESY
+2063 IDKRKEALQAKADY
-2077 YQYDQTLKSQ
+2077 YNYNKTISDKQ
-2087 TKDVNM
+2087 KDINM
-2093 LQAQIQAL
+2093 LRAEIQAL
-2101 EGVNN
+2101 TGVNN
-2106 AAAQAEVKRLRAEL
+2106 AASQARLKQLQSDLAEAESDL
-2120 ETAQQTLDDT
+2120 QDT
-2130 KREHAIDM
+2130 KYQHSIDM

-2226 QNQSN
+2226 QSQSN

-2255 VEQEITQAPNTEN
+2255 IEQEITQAPNTEN

-2283 EEGKSTKITATMRP
+2283 EEGKSTKITASMRP

-2315 TVSGGT
+2315 TASGGT

-2423 YADKDFKHPLGW
+2423 YADKEFKHPLGW

-2516 NKISSGDMNV
+2516 NKISSGVNV